1 MDIKGDW
8 KKRAVCGLMVL
19 AMALSLLPTSILAA
33 DTRSVTDN
41 AIKNGSFEQPVFD
54 DKPSPQWPANQV
66 PDWHTTASDHLI
78 EFGSKR
84 NGKNAP
90 QLTGNNKEIPDGK
103 QFAELN
109 ADEESTLYQYA
120 TTVGGNVYEW
130 GLSHRGRSGIDQ
142 MAVIIGPKQSQ
153 IDPATGERI
162 DVDPAKPSKDG
173 KDGRDQ
179 FMRMT
184 DWVSQHESN
193 LKVDIPPT
201 GCTQKITVYSKK
213 FAAKGEFQNDIG
225 DAFSA
230 SPSDVYTEK
239 WNVWII
245 GTNNNAWDNYGT
257 NSSAYAAG
265 KLSYSCRYA
274 VPDGQTETVFAFCS
288 YSAAGGNTCGN
299 LIDNIHFSLYQTITA
314 AATAGGSGYIIVPT
328 GDKGS
333 EYYEIGSSMSELVV
347 ANGSPITVKVVKPQD
362 SNVQFVGAYVTR
374 QTAKGLEQV
383 FIPVTDKE
391 EWGEEGDT
399 YTYEHRV
406 EEPADIVLVFIKSP
420 TVMYDANGGQEYVY
434 EPGATEPKN
443 TVSFAEDTGRT
454 KYTSHAAQAPAGCE
468 DTWQFQGWLLA
479 RSKTLLPAEHTVTY
493 DKATDTL
500 TFTDNGS
507 ERGSAEGGAT
517 LIAQWKWRQRFVT
530 ASRVK
535 DENGKVSADFREN
548 TDCGTV
554 EIVGNEG
561 ESVANNLAA
570 KDYFASAS
578 ERVTVTATAKA
589 GYEFIGWYQQVDG
602 EKYDLVSSEP
612 THSYNVSREG
622 VQTIYARFAP
632 THTVTYQWASV
643 DAGKCPQNTPDPP
656 SPGTVIDGG
665 TYYISK
671 DFIKDKTTIDGTVKK
686 DGRTV
691 PGKWI
696 FTGWHDGEEDGSSG
710 TGSDIVIQETELI
723 KVTGD
728 RTLTGF
734 WTFEPEAEHSL
745 SYQFA
750 DSGSWSPSGS
760 FAHTE
765 EHYRGESVTA
775 KAEPDRNQTTDGE
788 DVLATDNVTLYGDW
802 SFKGWQRSDTKD
814 KDIVAAGDG
823 FDMPGNDLTL
833 TGQWEF
839 TPYTYTVVYDTGD
852 GKPIRDPKYA
862 SYDYAALLGSSKSGL
877 NAPSTGIPFGASIEL
892 MGLPAGTEIQ
902 NDKYFAGW
910 SLVKPTSDNLDTI
923 QTQGPGDSVG
933 YRKLGITE
941 NGQEVKLYAVYKNKD
956 VATVDFAVNDSNWG
970 DVNPKSGSFTVQ
982 NGKVDNKTV
991 SSEATPREGYHFVG
1005 WYEKSDD
1012 GKLEPVN
1019 GSAINGTTLTVTA
1032 AMMQAKLKPLAES
1045 RGENRTPVLEVRYIA
1060 VFARDSF
1067 TVKFDGNGDDK
1078 EATMKPQTFPAP
1090 DSEEQLTTLRKNE
1103 FKRPGYVFTGW
1114 AEYPTREVGQEERIY
1129 ADEAPFAE
1137 VTIYQGNKIVDGGTI
1152 TLYAQWK
1159 KLPDVT
1165 ILYTPDPT
1173 SLGTVKLNGAAA
1185 EENDTITVQEGTV
1198 YESLN
1203 PETGVAQGATAVP
1216 GEGSVFVGW
1225 YDAQDTERSH
1235 PLTVSST
1242 TYTPKKD
1249 SSGRYQEGSYVA
1261 LFRLKQYVLR
1271 YDANATDAVG
1281 TMKDQTFPHGE
1292 AYPLKECAFSREGYR
1307 FVGWATEST
1316 GKVKYE
1322 DQESIKLEEK
1332 FPNLKDDNDEVTLY
1346 AVWEEQSVTLS
1357 YEPNDAEL
1365 GSVSSALET
1374 VVAVTGTAKGS
1385 TAQPKSGAKFD
1396 GWYSAD
1402 GTLLSKELTF
1412 VPTKGAGTVWQG
1424 TTYYAHFSAK
1434 RSPSTPSTPAK
1445 PDETKPTL
1453 APIPEMLNGEDHY
1466 AYLLGYEDGTVRPNG
1481 SISRAEVATV
1491 LFRLLKDDV
1500 RMQNLTKDNA
1510 YSDVPDTA
1518 WYAAAV
1524 STLSKMGVISG
1535 YPDGT
1540 FRPNAPITR
1549 AEFAAMIAR
1558 FDETAKSADTPFTDI
1573 SGHWAENAIGKAY
1586 GNGWVEGS
1594 SKTVFCPESNLTRAE
1609 TATLLNRVL
1618 HRLPEKE
1625 SDLLANQI
1633 VWPDNPE
1640 TFWGYLAIQEAT
1652 NSHEYERKADGV
1664 HETQTAKR
1672 ENRDWSKEF
1681 EQ

>member
-33 DTRSVTDN
+33 DTRSVTEN
-41 AIKNGSFEQPVFD
+41 AIKNGSFEEPAFH
-54 DKPSPQWPANQV
+54 DKNSPQWPANNV
-66 PDWHTTASDHLI
+66 PDWDTTASDQLI
-78 EFGSKR
+78 EFGSRR
-84 NGKNAP
+84 NGKDAP
-90 QLTGNNKEIPDGK
+90 QLTGVDKTIPDGS

-120 TTVGGNVYEW
+120 ETVGGNVYEW
-130 GLSHRGRSGIDQ
+130 GLSHRGREGVDH
-142 MAVIIGPKQSQ
+142 MALIIGPKQNF
-153 IDPATGERI
+153 
-162 DVDPAKPSKDG
+162 DPAKPSE
-173 KDGRDQ
+173 DGRDQ

-184 DWVSQHESN
+184 DWVSQHASGMA
-193 LKVDIPPT
+193 DM

-213 FAAKGEFQNDIG
+213 FAKNGRFENDIG

-245 GTNNNAWDNYGT
+245 GTSNTAWGNYGT
-257 NSSAYAAG
+257 KSSAYAAG
-265 KLSYSCRYA
+265 NLAYSCRYA
-274 VPDGQTETVFAFCS
+274 VPDGQTKTVFAFCS
-288 YSAAGGNTCGN
+288 YSAATSDKTLGN

-314 AATAGGSGYIIVPT
+314 AATAGGSGFIGVPT
-328 GDKGS
+328 GNVS
-333 EYYEIGSSMSELVV
+333 EYYPIGSSMSELVV
-347 ANGSPITVKVVKPQD
+347 ANGSTIKVKAVKPQD

-406 EEPADIVLVFIKSP
+406 EEPADIVLVFVKKPMVI
-420 TVMYDANGGQEYVY
+420 YEANGGEYTH
-434 EPGATEPKN
+434 GDNGTNA
-443 TVSFAEDTGRT
+443 VSFAQQAGSDGTLTPRDP
-454 KYTSHAAQAPAGCE
+454 YTAQAATTTKDGWRF
-468 DTWQFQGWLLA
+468 DGWLLPQ
-479 RSKTLLPAEHTVTY
+479 KHKVLPADHTVSY
-493 DKATDTL
+493 DTEGD
-500 TFTDNGS
+500 TFTFTADGGINETLQS
-507 ERGSAEGGAT
+507 GAT

-535 DENGKVSADFREN
+535 ENGTVSADFREN

-561 ESVANNLAA
+561 ESVADNPAA

-578 ERVTVTATAKA
+578 ERVTVTAAANA

-602 EKYDLVSSEP
+602 NKYELVSSKP

-643 DAGKCPQNTPDPP
+643 DAGKCPPNTPKLP

-671 DFIKDKTTIDGTVKK
+671 DFIKDKTTIDGTVTK

-691 PGKWI
+691 PGKWV
-696 FTGWHDGEEDGSSG
+696 FTGWHDGKEDGSSG
-710 TGSDIVIQETELI
+710 NDVDIVIRETELI

-734 WTFEPEAEHSL
+734 WTFIPEKEHTL
-745 SYQFA
+745 TYQFA
-750 DSGSWSPSGS
+750 DNTRWSPSGS
-760 FAHTE
+760 FELTE
-765 EHYRGESVTA
+765 NYYRGESVTA
-775 KAEPDRNQTTDGE
+775 QAEPDRNQTTDEEGNPI
-788 DVLATDNVTLYGDW
+788 DVLVTGNVMLYGDW
-802 SFKGWQRSDTKD
+802 SFNGWKRSDNDST
-814 KDIVAAGDG
+814 IAAGRG
-823 FDMPGNDLTL
+823 FNMPGKDLTL

-852 GKPIRDPKYA
+852 GMPISDPKYA

-877 NAPSTGIPFGASIEL
+877 NAPTGIPFGASIKLMEL
-892 MGLPAGTEIQ
+892 PDGTEIPD
-902 NDKYFAGW
+902 DKYFAGW
-910 SLVKPTSDNLDTI
+910 SLVKPENNLSTI
-923 QTQGPGDSVG
+923 ETQAPGDSVG

-970 DVNPKSGSFTVQ
+970 DVDPKSGSFTVQ
-982 NGKVDNKTV
+982 NGIVDNKTV
-991 SSEATPREGYHFVG
+991 FSEATPREGYHFVG
-1005 WYEKSDD
+1005 WYEKKSDGGLTEVKD
-1012 GKLEPVN
+1012 EN
-1019 GSAINGTTLTVTA
+1019 GNWITDAKLTVTSD
-1032 AMMQAKLKPLAES
+1032 MMQEKLNSLTEKL
-1045 RGENRTPVLEVRYIA
+1045 VVHYVA

-1067 TVKFDGNGDDK
+1067 TVEFDPNVALDAEGKSDVTGEMPPQKFHDPKSKNQP
-1078 EATMKPQTFPAP
+1078 TM
-1090 DSEEQLTTLRKNE
+1090 LRKNA
-1103 FKRPGYVFTGW
+1103 FTRPGYEFTGW
-1114 AEYPTREVGQEERIY
+1114 AEYPNRGKGRFY
-1129 ADEAPFAE
+1129 ADEASFAE

-1152 TLYAQWK
+1152 TLYAQWER
-1159 KLPDVT
+1159 LADVT
-1165 ILYTPDPT
+1165 IFYTPEPT
-1173 SLGTVKLNGAAA
+1173 SLGTVKLNPTESNELDPQDGM
-1185 EENDTITVQEGTV
+1185 VS
-1198 YESLN
+1198 ESLN
-1203 PETGVAQGATAVP
+1203 PETGEVQGATAVP

-1235 PLTVSST
+1235 PLTGGST
-1242 TYTPKKD
+1242 TYTPEKD
-1249 SSGRYQEGSYVA
+1249 LSGRYRDGSYVA
-1261 LFRLKQYVLR
+1261 LFRLKQYVLH
-1271 YDANATDAVG
+1271 YDANAADAAG
-1281 TMKDQTFPHGE
+1281 TMEDQTFPHGQ

-1307 FVGWATEST
+1307 FVGWATEQK
-1316 GKVKYE
+1316 GKVEYE
-1322 DQESIKLEEK
+1322 DQTNIKLDKE
-1332 FPNLKDDNDEVTLY
+1332 FPNLTNDNDVVTLY
-1346 AVWEEQSVTLS
+1346 AVWEEQSVTIG

-1365 GSVSSALET
+1365 GSVSSASET
-1374 VVAVTGTAKGS
+1374 VDAVTGTAKGS
-1385 TAQPKSGAKFD
+1385 TAQAKRGARFD

-1412 VPTKGAGTVWQG
+1412 VPTKKDGAVWQG

-1664 HETQTAKR
+1664 HETQTVKR

>member
-33 DTRSVTDN
+33 DTRSVTEN
-41 AIKNGSFEQPVFD
+41 AIKNGSFEEPAFH
-54 DKPSPQWPANQV
+54 DKNSPQWPAKEV
-66 PDWHTTASDHLI
+66 PDWDTTASDRKI
-78 EFGSKR
+78 EFGSRR
-84 NGKNAP
+84 NGKDAP
-90 QLTGNNKEIPDGK
+90 QLMGDQTIPDGS

-120 TTVGGNVYEW
+120 ETVGGNVYEW
-130 GLSHRGRSGIDQ
+130 GLSHRGREGDDH
-142 MAVIIGPKQSQ
+142 MALIIGPKQ
-153 IDPATGERI
+153 DE
-162 DVDPAKPSKDG
+162 KPDKPNKAG
-173 KDGRDQ
+173 KDQ

-184 DWVSQHESN
+184 DWVKSHAEKLGVN
-193 LKVDIPPT
+193 IPVT

-213 FAAKGEFQNDIG
+213 FAANGGFQNDIG

-245 GTNNNAWDNYGT
+245 GTSNTAWGNYGT
-257 NSSAYAAG
+257 KSSAYAAG
-265 KLSYSCRYA
+265 KLAYSCRYA
-274 VPDGQTETVFAFCS
+274 VPDGQTKTVFAFCS
-288 YSAAGGNTCGN
+288 YSAATSNKTLGN

-314 AATAGGSGYIIVPT
+314 AATAGGSGFIGVPT
-328 GDKGS
+328 GGKNV
-333 EYYEIGSSMSELVV
+333 YYEIRGSMSELVV
-347 ANGSPITVKVVKPQD
+347 ANGSPITVKAVEPESD
-362 SNVQFVGAYVTR
+362 DVQFVGAYVTR
-374 QTAKGLEQV
+374 QTQNGLKKE
-383 FIPVTDKE
+383 FIPATSPSWDKV
-391 EWGEEGDT
+391 DRT
-399 YTYEHRV
+399 YTYEHPV
-406 EEPADIVLVFIKSP
+406 EEPADIVLVFVKKPMVI
-420 TVMYDANGGQEYVY
+420 YEANGGKQYTH
-434 EPGATEPKN
+434 GDNGTNA
-443 TVSFAEDTGRT
+443 VSFAPQVSGDGSTTARGPYDSKEATPVKDGWRF
-454 KYTSHAAQAPAGCE
+454 
-468 DTWQFQGWLLA
+468 DGWLLPQ
-479 RSKTLLPAEHTVTY
+479 KNKVLPAVHTVSY
-493 DKATDTL
+493 DAESE
-500 TFTDNGS
+500 TFTFTANGETTELES
-507 ERGSAEGGAT
+507 VGAT

-535 DENGKVSADFREN
+535 NADGKVSDDFLVNE
-548 TDCGTV
+548 DCGTV

-561 ESVANNLAA
+561 ESVANNPAA

-602 EKYDLVSSEP
+602 KYDLVSSKP
-612 THSYNVSREG
+612 THSYTVISEG

-643 DAGKCPQNTPDPP
+643 AAGKCPQNTPDPP
-656 SPGTVIDGG
+656 RPGTVIDGG

-691 PGKWI
+691 PGKWV

-710 TGSDIVIQETELI
+710 NDVDIVIRVTELI
-723 KVTGD
+723 NVTGD

-765 EHYRGESVTA
+765 EHYRGESV
-775 KAEPDRNQTTDGE
+775 KAASEPARNQTMDGK
-788 DVLATDNVTLYGDW
+788 DVLVTDNVTLYGDW
-802 SFKGWQRSDTKD
+802 SFKGWQRSDNENT
-814 KDIVAAGDG
+814 ITAGND
-823 FDMPGNDLTL
+823 FDMPGNNLTL

-839 TPYTYTVVYDTGD
+839 TPYTYTVVYDTGNGEPVGD
-852 GKPIRDPKYA
+852 LKYA
-862 SYDYAALLGSSKSGL
+862 SYDYAALLGSSKPGL
-877 NAPSTGIPFGASIEL
+877 KAPSTGIPFGASIKL
-892 MGLPAGTEIQ
+892 MELPAGTEIP

-910 SLVKPTSDNLDTI
+910 SLVKPTNADLSDI
-923 QTQGPGDSVG
+923 ETQAPGDSVG
-933 YRKLGITE
+933 FRKLEVTE

-970 DVNPKSGSFTVQ
+970 DVNPKSGSFIVQ
-982 NGKVDNKTV
+982 NGKVDEGTV
-991 SSEATPREGYHFVG
+991 SSTAAPRDGYHFVG
-1005 WYEKSDD
+1005 WYEESDD

-1019 GSAINGTTLTVTA
+1019 GSAISGTTLTVTA

-1045 RGENRTPVLEVRYIA
+1045 RGENRTPVLVVRYVA
-1060 VFARDSF
+1060 VFEPNTF
-1067 TVKFDGNGDDK
+1067 TIHYEPNYPIIDAGAQSGEMVDQTFSAATTSRNLSPNQFQCKGYTFDGWTTGKGDFYSDG
-1078 EATMKPQTFPAP
+1078 AAFTQTV
-1090 DSEEQLTTLRKNE
+1090 ENE
-1103 FKRPGYVFTGW
+1103 GKV
-1114 AEYPTREVGQEERIY
+1114 
-1129 ADEAPFAE
+1129 
-1137 VTIYQGNKIVDGGTI
+1137 
-1152 TLYAQWK
+1152 TLYAQWER
-1159 KLPDVT
+1159 LADVT
-1165 ILYTPDPT
+1165 IFYTPEPT
-1173 SLGTVKLNGAAA
+1173 SLGTVELNGTAAK
-1185 EENDTITVQEGTV
+1185 ENDTITVQEGTV

-1203 PETGVAQGATAVP
+1203 PETGTARGATAVP
-1216 GEGSVFVGW
+1216 GKGSVFVGW
-1225 YDAQDTERSH
+1225 YDAQGKH
-1235 PLTVSST
+1235 PLTDKT
-1242 TYTPKKD
+1242 TYTPEKG
-1249 SSGRYQEGSYVA
+1249 SSGRYQDGSYVA
-1261 LFRLKQYVLR
+1261 RFRLKQYVLH
-1271 YDANATDAVG
+1271 YDANGGTD
-1281 TMKDQTFPHGE
+1281 TMEDQTFPHGQ
-1292 AYPLKECAFSREGYR
+1292 AHPLEKCAFSREGYR
-1307 FVGWATEST
+1307 FVGWATESA
-1316 GKVKYE
+1316 GEVKYE
-1322 DQESIKLEEK
+1322 DQESIKLDEK
-1332 FPNLKDDNDEVTLY
+1332 FPNLTNDNDVVTLY
-1346 AVWEEQSVTLS
+1346 AVWEEQSVTIG

-1365 GSVSSALET
+1365 GT
-1374 VVAVTGTAKGS
+1374 VTVESEPVDAVTGTAHGS

-1402 GTLLSKELTF
+1402 GTLLSTELTF
-1412 VPTKGAGTVWQG
+1412 VPTRADGAVWQG
-1424 TTYYAHFSAK
+1424 TTYYARFSAK

-1510 YSDVPDTA
+1510 YSDVSDTA

>member
-8 KKRAVCGLMVL
+8 KKRAVSGLMVL
-19 AMALSLLPTSILAA
+19 VMALSLLPPSILAA

-41 AIKNGSFEQPVFD
+41 AIKNGSFEEPAFH
-54 DKPSPQWPANQV
+54 DKNSPQWPANNV

-78 EFGSKR
+78 EFGSSR
-84 NGKNAP
+84 NGNDAP
-90 QLTGNNKEIPDGK
+90 QLTGYDKTIPDGH

-130 GLSHRGRSGIDQ
+130 GLSHRGREGVDH
-142 MAVIIGPKQSQ
+142 MALIIGPKQSQ

-162 DVDPAKPSKDG
+162 DVDPAKPDKNG
-173 KDGRDQ
+173 KDQ

-184 DWVSQHESN
+184 DWVKSHAEKLGVN
-193 LKVDIPPT
+193 IPVT

-213 FAAKGEFQNDIG
+213 FAANGGFQNDIG

-245 GTNNNAWDNYGT
+245 GTSNTAWGNYGT
-257 NSSAYAAG
+257 KSPDYAAG
-265 KLSYSCRYA
+265 NLAYSCRYA
-274 VPDGQTETVFAFCS
+274 VPDGQTKTVFAFCS
-288 YSAAGGNTCGN
+288 YSSATSNKTLGN
-299 LIDNIHFSLYQTITA
+299 LIDNIHFDLFQTLSIRASGGGTGSMTVSADGKDSTTEVSGSETKKAVVADGSTITVR
-314 AATAGGSGYIIVPT
+314 ATVEP
-328 GDKGS
+328 
-333 EYYEIGSSMSELVV
+333 
-347 ANGSPITVKVVKPQD
+347 N
-362 SNVQFVGAYVTR
+362 SNTAFVGAYVTR
-374 QTAKGLEQV
+374 QTQTGLEKE
-383 FIPVTDKE
+383 FIPAASWSWNED
-391 EWGEEGDT
+391 DRT
-399 YTYEHRV
+399 YTYEHPV

-443 TVSFAEDTGRT
+443 TVSFAEDTGRI
-454 KYTSHAAQAPAGCE
+454 KYTSHAAQAPAGCK
-468 DTWQFQGWLLA
+468 DTWQFQGWLLV
-479 RSKTLLPAEHTVTY
+479 RNEKVLPAVHTVSY
-493 DKATDTL
+493 DTASE
-500 TFTDNGS
+500 TFTFTADDGTNETLHS
-507 ERGSAEGGAT
+507 GGAT
-517 LIAQWKWRQRFVT
+517 LIAQWKWRQRFIT

-535 DENGKVSADFREN
+535 DAGGKVSADFQEN
-548 TDCGTV
+548 TECGTV
-554 EIVGNEG
+554 KIVGNEG
-561 ESVANNLAA
+561 ESVANNPAA

-602 EKYDLVSSEP
+602 NKYELVSSKP
-612 THSYNVSREG
+612 THSYTVISEG

-632 THTVTYQWASV
+632 THTVTYRWTTEE
-643 DAGKCPQNTPDPP
+643 GKCPPEELLNKNGISLPET
-656 SPGTVIDGG
+656 GTVVDGG

-671 DFIKDKTTIDGTVKK
+671 DLEINKTIDGTGTI
-686 DGRTV
+686 DDRTV
-691 PGKWI
+691 PGKWV
-696 FTGWHDGEEDGSSG
+696 FTGWRSGESG
-710 TGSDIVIQETELI
+710 DSDIRETELI
-723 KVTGD
+723 KVKGD

-734 WTFEPEAEHSL
+734 WTFEPEAAHSL
-745 SYQFA
+745 TYQFA

-802 SFKGWQRSDTKD
+802 SFKGWQRSDNDST
-814 KDIVAAGDG
+814 IAAGRG
-823 FDMPGNDLTL
+823 FDMPGNNLTL

-852 GKPIRDPKYA
+852 GMPISDPKYA
-862 SYDYAALLGSSKSGL
+862 SYDYAALLGSSKPGL
-877 NAPSTGIPFGASIEL
+877 KAPSTGIPFGASIKL
-892 MGLPAGTEIQ
+892 MELPAGTEIP

-910 SLVKPTSDNLDTI
+910 SLVKPTNADLSDI
-923 QTQGPGDSVG
+923 ETQAPGDSVG
-933 YRKLGITE
+933 FRKLEVTE

-970 DVNPKSGSFTVQ
+970 DVNPKSGSFMVQ
-982 NGKVDNKTV
+982 NGKVDEGTV
-991 SSEATPREGYHFVG
+991 SSTAAPRDGYHFVG
-1005 WYEKSDD
+1005 WYEESDD

-1019 GSAINGTTLTVTA
+1019 GSAISGTTLTVTA

-1045 RGENRTPVLEVRYIA
+1045 RGENRTPVLVVRYVA
-1060 VFARDSF
+1060 VFARNSF
-1067 TVKFDGNGDDK
+1067 TVEFDRNGDDVTG
-1078 EATMKPQTFPAP
+1078 EMPPQKFHDP
-1090 DSEEQLTTLRKNE
+1090 DSEDQPTTLRKNA
-1103 FKRPGYVFTGW
+1103 FTRPGYEFTSW
-1114 AEYPTREVGQEERIY
+1114 AESENGQGRIY
-1129 ADEAPFAE
+1129 ADEASFAE
-1137 VTIYQGNKIVDGGTI
+1137 VTIYRGNKIVDGGSI

-1165 ILYTPDPT
+1165 IFYTPEPT
-1173 SLGTVKLNGAAA
+1173 SLGTVELNGTAAK
-1185 EENDTITVQEGTV
+1185 ENDTITVQEGTV

-1203 PETGVAQGATAVP
+1203 PETGTARGATAVP
-1216 GEGSVFVGW
+1216 GKGSVFVGW
-1225 YDAQDTERSH
+1225 YDAQGKH
-1235 PLTVSST
+1235 PLTDKT
-1242 TYTPKKD
+1242 TYTPEKG
-1249 SSGRYQEGSYVA
+1249 SSGRYQDGSYVA
-1261 LFRLKQYVLR
+1261 RFRLKQYVLH
-1271 YDANATDAVG
+1271 YDANGGTD
-1281 TMKDQTFPHGE
+1281 TMEDQTFSHGD
-1292 AYPLKECAFSREGYR
+1292 AQALTECAFARDGYS
-1307 FVGWATEST
+1307 FVGWAKNAAAQQADYS
-1316 GKVKYE
+1316 
-1322 DQESIKLEEK
+1322 DQASLFFEK
-1332 FPNLKDDNDEVTLY
+1332 AFPEGTKEATLY
-1346 AVWEEQSVTLS
+1346 AVWKENTVTLS
-1357 YEPNDAEL
+1357 YVSADETL
-1365 GSVSSALET
+1365 GTVSLASEDILAASGEK
-1374 VVAVTGTAKGS
+1374 ARGS

-1402 GTLLSKELTF
+1402 GTLLSTELTF
-1412 VPTKGAGTVWQG
+1412 VPTRADGAVWQG
-1424 TTYYAHFSAK
+1424 TTYYARFSAK

-1510 YSDVPDTA
+1510 YSDVSDTA

-1633 VWPDNPE
+1633 AWPDNPE

>member
-8 KKRAVCGLMVL
+8 KKRAVSGLMVL
-19 AMALSLLPTSILAA
+19 VMALSLLPTSILAA

-41 AIKNGSFEQPVFD
+41 AIKNGSFEEPAFH
-54 DKPSPQWPANQV
+54 DKNSPQWPANNV
-66 PDWHTTASDHLI
+66 PDWDTTASDQLI
-78 EFGSKR
+78 EFGSRR
-84 NGKNAP
+84 NGKDAP
-90 QLTGNNKEIPDGK
+90 QLTGVDKTIPDGS

-130 GLSHRGRSGIDQ
+130 GLSHRGREGVDH
-142 MAVIIGPKQSQ
+142 MALIIGPKQNF
-153 IDPATGERI
+153 
-162 DVDPAKPSKDG
+162 DPAKPSE
-173 KDGRDQ
+173 DGRDQ

-184 DWVSQHESN
+184 DWVSQHASGMA
-193 LKVDIPPT
+193 DM

-213 FAAKGEFQNDIG
+213 FAKNGRFENDIG

-245 GTNNNAWDNYGT
+245 GTSNTAWGNYGT
-257 NSSAYAAG
+257 KSSAYAAG
-265 KLSYSCRYA
+265 NLAYSCRYA
-274 VPDGQTETVFAFCS
+274 VPDGQTKTVFAFCS
-288 YSAAGGNTCGN
+288 YSAATSDKTLGN

-314 AATAGGSGYIIVPT
+314 AATAGGSGFIGVPT
-328 GDKGS
+328 GNVS
-333 EYYEIGSSMSELVV
+333 EYYPIGSSMSELVV
-347 ANGSPITVKVVKPQD
+347 ANGSTIKVKAVKPKD

-391 EWGEEGDT
+391 WGEEGDT
-399 YTYEHRV
+399 YTYVHPV
-406 EEPADIVLVFIKSP
+406 KEPADIVLVFVKKPMVI
-420 TVMYDANGGQEYVY
+420 YEANGGDQYTH
-434 EPGATEPKN
+434 GDNGTNA
-443 TVSFAEDTGRT
+443 VSFAQQVRDDGSKTERLPYESQEATT
-454 KYTSHAAQAPAGCE
+454 KTKDGWRF
-468 DTWQFQGWLLA
+468 DGWLLA
-479 RSKTLLPAEHTVTY
+479 RKEKVLPAVHTVSY
-493 DKATDTL
+493 DTASE
-500 TFTDNGS
+500 TFTFTADDGTKETLES
-507 ERGSAEGGAT
+507 GGAT

-535 DENGKVSADFREN
+535 DKDGMVSADIQEN
-548 TDCGTV
+548 TACGSITV
-554 EIVGNEG
+554 TSDGAAVKTETTEAVTDYYSQANEKIT
-561 ESVANNLAA
+561 A
-570 KDYFASAS
+570 
-578 ERVTVTATAKA
+578 TATAKN
-589 GYEFIGWYQQVDG
+589 GYRFVGWYQQLDG
-602 EKYDLVSSEP
+602 DTYQFISNQETYTYTAKA
-612 THSYNVSREG
+612 EG
-622 VQTIYARFAP
+622 VQTVYARFAP

-643 DAGKCPQNTPDPP
+643 AAGKCPQNTPDPP

-671 DFIKDKTTIDGTVKK
+671 DFIKDKTTIDGTVTK

-691 PGKWI
+691 PGKWV

-710 TGSDIVIQETELI
+710 NDVDIVIRETELI

-750 DSGSWSPSGS
+750 DSTCWSPSGS

-802 SFKGWQRSDTKD
+802 SFKGWQRSDNDST
-814 KDIVAAGDG
+814 IAAGSE
-823 FDMPGNDLTL
+823 FDMPGNNLTL

-852 GKPIRDPKYA
+852 GIISDPKYA
-862 SYDYAALLGSSKSGL
+862 SYDYAALLGSSKPGL
-877 NAPSTGIPFGASIEL
+877 NDPSTGIPFGASIKL
-892 MGLPAGTEIQ
+892 MELPAGTEIPD
-902 NDKYFAGW
+902 DKYFAGW
-910 SLVKPTSDNLDTI
+910 SIVDPTNADLGTI
-923 QTQGPGDSVG
+923 ETQAPGDSIG
-933 YRKLGITE
+933 YRKLGITK
-941 NGQEVKLYAVYKNKD
+941 NGQEVTLYAVYKNKD
-956 VATVDFAVNDSNWG
+956 MATVDFAVNNSNWG
-970 DVNPKSGSFTVQ
+970 DVNPKSGSFTVR
-982 NGKVDNKTV
+982 GSAVDGKTV

-1005 WYEKSDD
+1005 WYEKDAQGRLS
-1012 GKLEPVN
+1012 LVN
-1019 GSAINGTTLTVTA
+1019 KDATLTVTSN
-1032 AMMQAKLKPLAES
+1032 MMQAKLDLLTRS
-1045 RGENRTPVLEVRYIA
+1045 REENRTPVLEVRYIA

-1067 TVKFDGNGDDK
+1067 TVKFEPNGALDAGGKSDVTG
-1078 EATMKPQTFPAP
+1078 EMPPQKFHDPN
-1090 DSEEQLTTLRKNE
+1090 SEDQPTTLRKNA
-1103 FKRPGYVFTGW
+1103 FTRPGYEFTGW
-1114 AEYPTREVGQEERIY
+1114 AESKTGEGRTYV
-1129 ADEAPFAE
+1129 DKAPFAE
-1137 VTIYQGNKIVDGGTI
+1137 VTKYRGVKIEDGGTI
-1152 TLYAQWK
+1152 ILYAQWE

-1165 ILYTPDPT
+1165 ISYTPIPT
-1173 SLGTVKLNGAAA
+1173 SLGTVELNLTESNELDPQDGM
-1185 EENDTITVQEGTV
+1185 VS
-1198 YESLN
+1198 ESLN
-1203 PETGVAQGATAVP
+1203 PETGTARGATAVP
-1216 GEGSVFVGW
+1216 GKGSVFVGW
-1225 YDAQDTERSH
+1225 YDAQGKH
-1235 PLTVSST
+1235 PLTDKT
-1242 TYTPKKD
+1242 TYTPEKG
-1249 SSGRYQEGSYVA
+1249 SSGRYQDGSYVA
-1261 LFRLKQYVLR
+1261 RFRLKQYVLH
-1271 YDANATDAVG
+1271 YDANGGTD
-1281 TMKDQTFPHGE
+1281 TMEDQTFPHGQ
-1292 AYPLKECAFSREGYR
+1292 AYPLEKCAFSREGYR

-1316 GKVKYE
+1316 DKVKYK
-1322 DQESIKLEEK
+1322 DQESIKLDEE
-1332 FPNLKDDNDEVTLY
+1332 FPNLTNDNDVVTLY
-1346 AVWEEQSVTLS
+1346 AVWEEQSVTIGYVS
-1357 YEPNDAEL
+1357 SDTEL
-1365 GSVSSALET
+1365 GT
-1374 VVAVTGTAKGS
+1374 VTVESEPVDAVTGTAHGS
-1385 TAQPKSGAKFD
+1385 TAQAKSGAKFD

-1402 GTLLSKELTF
+1402 GTQLSTELTF
-1412 VPTKGAGTVWQG
+1412 VPKKADGAVWQG
-1424 TTYYAHFSAK
+1424 TTYYARFSAQ
-1434 RSPSTPSTPAK
+1434 RRPSTPSTPAK

-1510 YSDVPDTA
+1510 YSDVSDTA

-1594 SKTVFCPESNLTRAE
+1594 SKTVFCPESNLIRAE

-1672 ENRDWSKEF
+1672 GNRDWSKEF

>member
-1 MDIKGDW
+1 MG
-8 KKRAVCGLMVL
+8 
-19 AMALSLLPTSILAA
+19 
-33 DTRSVTDN
+33 VT
-41 AIKNGSFEQPVFD
+41 
-54 DKPSPQWPANQV
+54 
-66 PDWHTTASDHLI
+66 
-78 EFGSKR
+78 
-84 NGKNAP
+84 
-90 QLTGNNKEIPDGK
+90 
-103 QFAELN
+103 
-109 ADEESTLYQYA
+109 
-120 TTVGGNVYEW
+120 VY
-130 GLSHRGRSGIDQ
+130 G
-142 MAVIIGPKQSQ
+142 
-153 IDPATGERI
+153 
-162 DVDPAKPSKDG
+162 
-173 KDGRDQ
+173 
-179 FMRMT
+179 
-184 DWVSQHESN
+184 
-193 LKVDIPPT
+193 T

-213 FAAKGEFQNDIG
+213 FAKKGGFQNDIG

-245 GTNNNAWDNYGT
+245 GTSNTAWGNYGT
-257 NSSAYAAG
+257 KSSAYAAG
-265 KLSYSCRYA
+265 NLAYSCRYA
-274 VPDGQTETVFAFCS
+274 VPDGQAKTVFAFCS
-288 YSAAGGNTCGN
+288 YSATGGSTCGN
-299 LIDNIHFSLYQTITA
+299 LIDNIHFRLYQTITA
-314 AATAGGSGYIIVPT
+314 AATAGGSGYIGVST
-328 GDKGS
+328 GDEDESVLYK
-333 EYYEIGSSMSELVV
+333 IDDKMRELVV
-347 ANGSPITVKVVKPQD
+347 ADGSTITVQAVEPD
-362 SNVQFVGAYVTR
+362 NDVQFVGAYVTR
-374 QTAKGLEQV
+374 QTQNGLKKE
-383 FIPVTDKE
+383 FIPATSPSWDKV
-391 EWGEEGDT
+391 DRT
-399 YTYEHRV
+399 YTYEHPV
-406 EEPADIVLVFIKSP
+406 EEPADIVLVFVKKPMVI
-420 TVMYDANGGQEYVY
+420 YEANGGDQYTH
-434 EPGATEPKN
+434 GDNGTNA
-443 TVSFAEDTGRT
+443 VSFAQQVSDDGSKTERLPYESQEATT
-454 KYTSHAAQAPAGCE
+454 KTKDGWRF
-468 DTWQFQGWLLA
+468 DGWLLA
-479 RSKTLLPAEHTVTY
+479 RKEKVLPAVHTVSY
-493 DKATDTL
+493 DTASE
-500 TFTDNGS
+500 TFTFTADDGTKETLES
-507 ERGSAEGGAT
+507 GGAT

-535 DENGKVSADFREN
+535 DADGKVSADFQEN

-554 EIVGNEG
+554 DIVDHKG
-561 ESVANNLAA
+561 ELVESNQAA

-602 EKYDLVSSEP
+602 EKYDLVSSKP

-622 VQTIYARFAP
+622 VQTVYARFAP
-632 THTVTYQWASV
+632 THTVTYRWTTEE
-643 DAGKCPQNTPDPP
+643 GKCPPKEQLDANNISRPKD
-656 SPGTVIDGG
+656 GTVIDGG

-691 PGKWI
+691 PGKWV
-696 FTGWHDGEEDGSSG
+696 FTGWRDENN
-710 TGSDIVIQETELI
+710 DICETELI

-734 WTFEPEAEHSL
+734 WTFIPEKEHTL
-745 SYQFA
+745 TYQFA
-750 DSGSWSPSGS
+750 DSTCWSPSGN
-760 FAHTE
+760 FARTE

-775 KAEPDRNQTTDGE
+775 QAEPDRDQTTDGE

-802 SFKGWQRSDTKD
+802 SFKGWQRNDNDST
-814 KDIVAAGDG
+814 IAAGKG
-823 FDMPGNDLTL
+823 FDMPGKDLKL

-852 GKPIRDPKYA
+852 GIPISDPKYA
-862 SYDYAALLGSSKSGL
+862 SYDYAALLGSSKPGL
-877 NAPSTGIPFGASIEL
+877 NAPSTGIPFGASIKL
-892 MGLPAGTEIQ
+892 MELPAGTKIPD
-902 NDKYFAGW
+902 DKYFAGW
-910 SLVKPTSDNLDTI
+910 SLVEPTSDNLDTI
-923 QTQGPGDSVG
+923 QTQEPGDSVG
-933 YRKLGITE
+933 YRKLGITA
-941 NGQEVKLYAVYKNKD
+941 NKQVVTLYAVYKNKD

-970 DVNPKSGSFTVQ
+970 DVNPKSDSFMVQ
-982 NGKVDNKTV
+982 NGKVDEGTV
-991 SSEATPREGYHFVG
+991 SSTAAPRDGYHFVG
-1005 WYEKSDD
+1005 WYEESDD

-1019 GSAINGTTLTVTA
+1019 GSAINGTTLTVTT
-1032 AMMQAKLKPLAES
+1032 AMMQAKLPLTGS
-1045 RGENRTPVLEVRYIA
+1045 REENGTPVLVVRYVA

-1067 TVKFDGNGDDK
+1067 TVEFDRNGDDVTG
-1078 EATMKPQTFPAP
+1078 EMPPQKFHDP
-1090 DSEEQLTTLRKNE
+1090 DSEDQPTKLRKNK

-1114 AEYPTREVGQEERIY
+1114 AELENGQGRSY
-1129 ADEAPFAE
+1129 DDEASFAE
-1137 VTIYQGNKIVDGGTI
+1137 VTFYRGEQINNGDTI
-1152 TLYAQWK
+1152 TLYAQWER
-1159 KLPDVT
+1159 LPDVT
-1165 ILYTPDPT
+1165 ILYTPEPT
-1173 SLGTVKLNGAAA
+1173 SLGTVKLNGTAAK
-1185 EENDTITVQEGTV
+1185 ENDTITVQEGTV
-1198 YESLN
+1198 YEQLN
-1203 PETGVAQGATAVP
+1203 PETGTARGATAVP

-1242 TYTPKKD
+1242 TYTPEKD
-1249 SSGRYQEGSYVA
+1249 SGRYQEGSYVA
-1261 LFRLKQYVLR
+1261 LFRLKQYVLH

-1307 FVGWATEST
+1307 FVGWATEQK
-1316 GKVKYE
+1316 GEVKYE
-1322 DQESIKLEEK
+1322 DQKNIKLDEK
-1332 FPNLKDDNDEVTLY
+1332 FPNLKDDNEGVTLY

-1374 VVAVTGTAKGS
+1374 VAAVKGTAKGS
-1385 TAQPKSGAKFD
+1385 TAQPKSGARFD

-1412 VPTKGAGTVWQG
+1412 VPTKGDGAVWQG
-1424 TTYYAHFSAK
+1424 TTYYAYFSAK

-1594 SKTVFCPESNLTRAE
+1594 SKTVFSPESNLTRAE

-1633 VWPDNPE
+1633 AWPDNPE

>member
-8 KKRAVCGLMVL
+8 KKRAVSGLMVL

-41 AIKNGSFEQPVFD
+41 AIKNGSFEEPAFH
-54 DKPSPQWPANQV
+54 DKSSPQWDANNV
-66 PDWHTTASDHLI
+66 PDWSTTASDQLI
-78 EFGSKR
+78 EFGSTRK
-84 NGKNAP
+84 NGTVPHIVGEPNL
-90 QLTGNNKEIPDGK
+90 QDSGC

-109 ADEESTLYQYA
+109 AKEESTLYQYA
-120 TTVGGNVYEW
+120 ETVGGNVYEW
-130 GLSHRGRSGIDQ
+130 GLSHRGREGDDH
-142 MAVIIGPKQSQ
+142 MALIIGPKQ
-153 IDPATGERI
+153 DE
-162 DVDPAKPSKDG
+162 KPDKPNKAG
-173 KDGRDQ
+173 KDQ

-184 DWVSQHESN
+184 DWVKSHAEKLGVN
-193 LKVDIPPT
+193 IPVT

-213 FAAKGEFQNDIG
+213 FAANGGFQNDIG

-245 GTNNNAWDNYGT
+245 GTSNTAWGNYGT
-257 NSSAYAAG
+257 KSSAYAEG
-265 KLSYSCRYA
+265 KLAYSCRYA
-274 VPDGQTETVFAFCS
+274 VPDGQTKTVFAFCS
-288 YSAAGGNTCGN
+288 YSATGGSTCGN

-314 AATAGGSGYIIVPT
+314 AATAGGSGFIIVPT
-328 GDKGS
+328 GDVS
-333 EYYEIGSSMSELVV
+333 EYYPIGSSMRELVV
-347 ANGSPITVKVVKPQD
+347 ANGSPITGKVVKPESD
-362 SNVQFVGAYVTR
+362 DVQFVGAYVTR
-374 QTAKGLEQV
+374 QTQHGLKKE
-383 FIPVTDKE
+383 FIPAASSSWTKD
-391 EWGEEGDT
+391 GST
-399 YTYEHRV
+399 YTYVHPV

-434 EPGATEPKN
+434 EPNATEPKN

-454 KYTSHAAQAPAGCE
+454 KYTSHAAQAPVGCK

-479 RSKTLLPAEHTVTY
+479 RSETLLPAEHTVTY

-535 DENGKVSADFREN
+535 NADGKVSADFQEN
-548 TDCGTV
+548 TGCGTV
-554 EIVGNEG
+554 EIVGSRG
-561 ESVANNLAA
+561 EPVADNQAA
-570 KDYFASAS
+570 KDYFASAT
-578 ERVTVTATAKA
+578 ERVTVTATANA

-602 EKYDLVSSEP
+602 NKYELVSSKP

-632 THTVTYQWASV
+632 THTVTYRWTTEE
-643 DAGKCPQNTPDPP
+643 GKCPPEELLNKNGISLPET
-656 SPGTVIDGG
+656 GTVVDGG

-671 DFIKDKTTIDGTVKK
+671 DLEINKTIDGTGTI
-686 DGRTV
+686 DDRTV
-691 PGKWI
+691 PGKWV
-696 FTGWHDGEEDGSSG
+696 FTGWRSGESG
-710 TGSDIVIQETELI
+710 DSDIRETELI
-723 KVTGD
+723 KVKGD

-760 FAHTE
+760 FAQTE

-775 KAEPDRNQTTDGE
+775 QAEPARNQTTDEKGNPI
-788 DVLATDNVTLYGDW
+788 DVLATGNVTLYGDW
-802 SFKGWQRSDTKD
+802 SFNGWKRSDNDST
-814 KDIVAAGDG
+814 IAAGRG
-823 FDMPGNDLTL
+823 FNMPGKDLTL

-839 TPYTYTVVYDTGD
+839 TPYTYTVVYDLGNEKTVA
-852 GKPIRDPKYA
+852 DPNNENYNYSK
-862 SYDYAALLGSSKSGL
+862 LLDSDKSGL

-892 MGLPAGTEIQ
+892 MELPAGTEIPD
-902 NDKYFAGW
+902 DKYFAGW
-910 SLVKPTSDNLDTI
+910 SIVDPTNADLSTI
-923 QTQGPGDSVG
+923 ETQDPGDPVG
-933 YRKLGITE
+933 YRKLGITADK
-941 NGQEVKLYAVYKNKD
+941 QVVTLYAVYKDKD

-970 DVNPKSGSFTVQ
+970 DVNTKSGSFTVQ
-982 NGKVDNKTV
+982 GNEVEENTV
-991 SSEATPREGYHFVG
+991 SSTATPREGYHFVG
-1005 WYEKSDD
+1005 WYEKDAQGRLS
-1012 GKLEPVN
+1012 LVN
-1019 GSAINGTTLTVTA
+1019 KDATLTVTSD
-1032 AMMQAKLKPLAES
+1032 MMQEKLNSLTEKL
-1045 RGENRTPVLEVRYIA
+1045 VVHYVA

-1067 TVKFDGNGDDK
+1067 TVEFDRNGDDVTG
-1078 EATMKPQTFPAP
+1078 EMPPQKFHDP
-1090 DSEEQLTTLRKNE
+1090 DSEDQPTMLRKNA
-1103 FKRPGYVFTGW
+1103 FTRPGYEFTSW
-1114 AEYPTREVGQEERIY
+1114 AEYPTRENGQGRTY
-1129 ADEAPFAE
+1129 ADKAPFAE
-1137 VTIYQGNKIVDGGTI
+1137 VTKYRGVKIVDGDSI
-1152 TLYAQWK
+1152 TLYAQWE

-1165 ILYTPDPT
+1165 IFYTPEPT
-1173 SLGTVKLNGAAA
+1173 SLGTVELNPTESNELDPQDGM
-1185 EENDTITVQEGTV
+1185 VS
-1198 YESLN
+1198 ESLN
-1203 PETGVAQGATAVP
+1203 PETGTARGATAVP

-1225 YDAQDTERSH
+1225 YDAQDTERENS
-1235 PLTVSST
+1235 LTDGK
-1242 TYTPKKD
+1242 TYTPEKD
-1249 SSGRYQEGSYVA
+1249 LSGRYRDGSYVA

-1271 YDANATDAVG
+1271 YDANGGTG
-1281 TMKDQTFPHGE
+1281 TMEDQTFPHGQ
-1292 AYPLKECAFSREGYR
+1292 AHPLEKCAFSREGYS
-1307 FVGWATEST
+1307 FVGWATEQK
-1316 GKVKYE
+1316 GKVEYE
-1322 DQESIKLEEK
+1322 DQTNIKLDEE
-1332 FPNLKDDNDEVTLY
+1332 FPNLKDDNEGVTLY

-1365 GSVSSALET
+1365 GSVSSASET
-1374 VVAVTGTAKGS
+1374 VAAVKGTAKGS
-1385 TAQPKSGAKFD
+1385 TAQAKSGAKFD

-1402 GTLLSKELTF
+1402 GTLLSTDLKF
-1412 VPTKGAGTVWQG
+1412 VPTKEAGTVWQG

-1510 YSDVPDTA
+1510 YSDVSDTA

-1664 HETQTAKR
+1664 HETQTVKR

>member
-8 KKRAVCGLMVL
+8 KKRAVSGLMVL
-19 AMALSLLPTSILAA
+19 VMALSLLPTSILAA

-41 AIKNGSFEQPVFD
+41 AIKNGSFEEPAFD
-54 DKPSPQWPANQV
+54 IKDSPQWPAKEV
-66 PDWHTTASDHLI
+66 PGWDTTASDKLI
-78 EFGSKR
+78 EFGSTRK
-84 NGKNAP
+84 NGTVPHIVGEPNL
-90 QLTGNNKEIPDGK
+90 QDSGC

-109 ADEESTLYQYA
+109 AKEESTLYQYA
-120 TTVGGNVYEW
+120 ETVGGNVYEW
-130 GLSHRGRSGIDQ
+130 GLSHRGRDGVDQ
-142 MAVIIGPKQSQ
+142 MALIIGPKQ
-153 IDPATGERI
+153 DE
-162 DVDPAKPSKDG
+162 KPDKPNKAG
-173 KDGRDQ
+173 KDQ

-184 DWVSQHESN
+184 DWVKSHAEKLGVN
-193 LKVDIPPT
+193 IPVT

-213 FAAKGEFQNDIG
+213 FAKNGGFENDFG

-230 SPSDVYTEK
+230 SPSNVYTEK

-245 GTNNNAWDNYGT
+245 GTSNKAWGNYGT
-257 NSSAYAAG
+257 KSPNYAAG
-265 KLSYSCRYA
+265 NLAYSCRYA
-274 VPDGQTETVFAFCS
+274 VPDGQTKTVFAFCS
-288 YSAAGGNTCGN
+288 YSAAGGKTCGN

-314 AATAGGSGYIIVPT
+314 AATAGGSGFIGVPT

-347 ANGSPITVKVVKPQD
+347 ANGSTIKVKAVEPENGD
-362 SNVQFVGAYVTR
+362 VQFVGAYVTR
-374 QTAKGLEQV
+374 QTQNGLKKE
-383 FIPVTDKE
+383 FIPATSPSWDKV
-391 EWGEEGDT
+391 DRT
-399 YTYEHRV
+399 YTYVHPV
-406 EEPADIVLVFIKSP
+406 EEPADIVLVFVKQPMVI
-420 TVMYDANGGQEYVY
+420 YEANGGDQYTH
-434 EPGATEPKN
+434 GDNGTNA
-443 TVSFAEDTGRT
+443 VSFAQQVSGDGSKTERPPYESQEATT
-454 KYTSHAAQAPAGCE
+454 KTKDGWRF
-468 DTWQFQGWLLA
+468 DGWLLA
-479 RSKTLLPAEHTVTY
+479 RKEKVLPAVHTVSY
-493 DKATDTL
+493 DTASE
-500 TFTDNGS
+500 TFTFTADDGTKETLES
-507 ERGSAEGGAT
+507 GGAT

-530 ASRVK
+530 ASCVK
-535 DENGKVSADFREN
+535 ENGTVSADIREN
-548 TDCGTV
+548 TACGSITV
-554 EIVGNEG
+554 TSDGSPVTTETTEAVTDYYSQANEKIT
-561 ESVANNLAA
+561 A
-570 KDYFASAS
+570 
-578 ERVTVTATAKA
+578 TATAKE
-589 GYEFIGWYQQVDG
+589 GYLFVGWYQQLDG
-602 EKYDLVSSEP
+602 DTYQFVSNQA
-612 THSYNVSREG
+612 TYTYTAKAEG

-643 DAGKCPQNTPDPP
+643 DAGKCPPNKPKLPR
-656 SPGTVIDGG
+656 PGTVIDGG

-671 DFIKDKTTIDGTVKK
+671 DFIKDKTTIDGTVTK

-691 PGKWI
+691 PGKWV
-696 FTGWHDGEEDGSSG
+696 FTGWHDGKEDGSSG
-710 TGSDIVIQETELI
+710 NDVDIVIRETELI

-734 WTFEPEAEHSL
+734 WTFIPEKEHTL
-745 SYQFA
+745 TYQFA
-750 DSGSWSPSGS
+750 DNNRWSPSGS

-823 FDMPGNDLTL
+823 FDMPGKDLTL

-852 GKPIRDPKYA
+852 EKPIRDPKYA
-862 SYDYAALLGSSKSGL
+862 SYDYAALLGSSKPGL
-877 NAPSTGIPFGASIEL
+877 KAPSTGIPFGASIEL
-892 MGLPAGTEIQ
+892 MELPAGTEIPD
-902 NDKYFAGW
+902 DKYFAGW
-910 SLVKPTSDNLDTI
+910 SLVKPENNLSTI
-923 QTQGPGDSVG
+923 ETQAPGDSVDF
-933 YRKLGITE
+933 RKLKVTE

-956 VATVDFAVNDSNWG
+956 VATVDFAVNNSNWG
-970 DVNPKSGSFTVQ
+970 DVNPKSGSFTVR
-982 NGKVDNKTV
+982 GSAVDEKTV
-991 SSEATPREGYHFVG
+991 SSTATPREGYHFVG

-1012 GKLEPVN
+1012 ETTLVDRN
-1019 GSAINGTTLTVTA
+1019 ATLTVTA
-1032 AMMQAKLKPLAES
+1032 AMMQAKLNPLAES
-1045 RGENRTPVLEVRYIA
+1045 RGENRTPVLVVRYIA

-1067 TVKFDGNGDDK
+1067 TVKFDGNGDDVTG
-1078 EATMKPQTFPAP
+1078 EMPPQTFPAP

-1114 AEYPTREVGQEERIY
+1114 AEYPTREVGQKERIY
-1129 ADEAPFAE
+1129 DDEASFAE
-1137 VTIYQGNKIVDGGTI
+1137 VTIYRGNKIVDGGSI

-1159 KLPDVT
+1159 KLSDV
-1165 ILYTPDPT
+1165 IISYTPEPT
-1173 SLGTVKLNGAAA
+1173 SLGTVELNPTESNELDPQDGM
-1185 EENDTITVQEGTV
+1185 VS
-1198 YESLN
+1198 ESLN
-1203 PETGVAQGATAVP
+1203 PETGTARGATAVP

-1225 YDAQDTERSH
+1225 YDEQGKHLQTDG
-1235 PLTVSST
+1235 T
-1242 TYTPKKD
+1242 TYTPEKD
-1249 SSGRYQEGSYVA
+1249 SSGRYRNGSYVA
-1261 LFRLKQYVLR
+1261 RFRLKQYVLH
-1271 YDANATDAVG
+1271 YDANGGTD
-1281 TMKDQTFPHGE
+1281 TMEDQTFPHGQ
-1292 AYPLKECAFSREGYR
+1292 AHPLEKCAFSREGYR
-1307 FVGWATEST
+1307 FVGWATEPT
-1316 GKVKYE
+1316 DKVKYE
-1322 DQESIKLEEK
+1322 DQESIKLDEK
-1332 FPNLKDDNDEVTLY
+1332 FQNLKNDNDVVTLY
-1346 AVWEEQSVTLS
+1346 AVWEEQSVTIGYVS
-1357 YEPNDAEL
+1357 SDTEL
-1365 GSVSSALET
+1365 GT
-1374 VVAVTGTAKGS
+1374 VTVESEPVDAVTGTAHGS
-1385 TAQPKSGAKFD
+1385 TAQAKSGARFD

-1402 GTLLSKELTF
+1402 GTLLSTDLAF
-1412 VPTKGAGTVWQG
+1412 VPKKADGAVWQG
-1424 TTYYAHFSAK
+1424 TTYYARFSAQ
-1434 RSPSTPSTPAK
+1434 RRPSTPSTPAK

-1481 SISRAEVATV
+1481 SISRAEMATV

-1510 YSDVPDTA
+1510 YSDVSDTA

-1652 NSHEYERKADGV
+1652 DSHEYERKADGV
-1664 HETQTAKR
+1664 HETQSAKR

>member
-8 KKRAVCGLMVL
+8 KKRAVSGLMVL
-19 AMALSLLPTSILAA
+19 VMALSLLPTSILAA

-41 AIKNGSFEQPVFD
+41 AIKNGSFEEPAFH
-54 DKPSPQWPANQV
+54 DKNSPQWPANNV
-66 PDWHTTASDHLI
+66 PDWDTTASDKLI
-78 EFGSKR
+78 EFGSRR

-90 QLTGNNKEIPDGK
+90 QLTGVDKTIPDGS

-120 TTVGGNVYEW
+120 ETVGGNVYEW
-130 GLSHRGRSGIDQ
+130 GLSHRGRDGVDQ
-142 MAVIIGPKQSQ
+142 MAVIIGPKQDD
-153 IDPATGERI
+153 DP
-162 DVDPAKPSKDG
+162 DKPSADG
-173 KDGRDQ
+173 KDQ

-184 DWVSQHESN
+184 DWVRQHASEMGVTVYN
-193 LKVDIPPT
+193 NT

-213 FAAKGEFQNDIG
+213 FAKKGGFQNDIG

-245 GTNNNAWDNYGT
+245 GTNNNAWGNYGT
-257 NSSAYAAG
+257 KSSDYAEGNLA
-265 KLSYSCRYA
+265 YSCRYA
-274 VPDGQTETVFAFCS
+274 VPDGQSKTVFAFCS
-288 YSAAGGNTCGN
+288 YSAAGGSTCGN

-314 AATAGGSGYIIVPT
+314 AATAGGSGYIGVPT
-328 GDKGS
+328 GNESVLYKIDDK
-333 EYYEIGSSMSELVV
+333 MRELVV
-347 ANGSPITVKVVKPQD
+347 ANGSTIKVKAVKPKD

-383 FIPVTDKE
+383 FIPVADE
-391 EWGEEGDT
+391 GWREEGDT

-406 EEPADIVLVFIKSP
+406 EEPADIVLVFVKKPMVIYEAKGGDR
-420 TVMYDANGGQEYVY
+420 YIYGDNGTN
-434 EPGATEPKN
+434 A
-443 TVSFAEDTGRT
+443 VSFAPQVSGDGSTTARGPYES
-454 KYTSHAAQAPAGCE
+454 KAATTAKDGWKF
-468 DTWQFQGWLLA
+468 DGWLLP
-479 RSKTLLPAEHTVTY
+479 RKNKVLPAVHTVSY
-493 DKATDTL
+493 DAERE
-500 TFTDNGS
+500 TFTFAANGETTELES
-507 ERGSAEGGAT
+507 GGAT

-535 DENGKVSADFREN
+535 DKDGMVSADIQEN
-548 TDCGTV
+548 TACGSITV
-554 EIVGNEG
+554 TSDGAAVKTETTEAVTDYYSQANEKIT
-561 ESVANNLAA
+561 A
-570 KDYFASAS
+570 
-578 ERVTVTATAKA
+578 TATAKN
-589 GYEFIGWYQQVDG
+589 GYRFVGWYQQLDG
-602 EKYDLVSSEP
+602 DTYQFVSNQA
-612 THSYNVSREG
+612 TYTYTAKAEG

-643 DAGKCPQNTPDPP
+643 AAGKCPPEEQLNANKISHPKD
-656 SPGTVIDGG
+656 GTVIDGG

-671 DFIKDKTTIDGTVKK
+671 DLKIGKTIDGTVKK

-691 PGKWI
+691 PGKWV
-696 FTGWHDGEEDGSSG
+696 FTGWHDGKEDGSSG
-710 TGSDIVIQETELI
+710 NDVDIVIRETELI

-734 WTFEPEAEHSL
+734 WTFIPEKEHTL
-745 SYQFA
+745 TYQFA
-750 DSGSWSPSGS
+750 DNNRWSPSGS
-760 FAHTE
+760 FAQTE
-765 EHYRGESVTA
+765 NHYRGESVTA
-775 KAEPDRNQTTDGE
+775 QAEPARNQTTDEEGNPI
-788 DVLATDNVTLYGDW
+788 DVLVTGKVTLYGAW
-802 SFKGWQRSDTKD
+802 SFKGWKHSDNENM
-814 KDIVAAGDG
+814 IAAGND
-823 FDMPGNDLTL
+823 FDMPGKDLTL

-852 GKPIRDPKYA
+852 GKPIGDPKYA
-862 SYDYAALLGSSKSGL
+862 RYDYAALLGSSKPGL
-877 NAPSTGIPFGASIEL
+877 KAPSTGIPFGASIEL
-892 MGLPAGTEIQ
+892 MELPAGTEIPD
-902 NDKYFAGW
+902 DKYFAGW
-910 SLVKPTSDNLDTI
+910 SLVDPATEKDVNAI
-923 QTQGPGDSVG
+923 QTQDPGDSVG
-933 YRKLGITE
+933 YRKLGITKK
-941 NGQEVKLYAVYKNKD
+941 GQEVTLYAVYKDKG

-970 DVNPKSGSFTVQ
+970 DVDTKSGSFTVR
-982 NGKVDNKTV
+982 GSAVDGKTV
-991 SSEATPREGYHFVG
+991 SSTATPREGYHFVG
-1005 WYEKSDD
+1005 WYEK
-1012 GKLEPVN
+1012 GALTPV
-1019 GSAINGTTLTVTA
+1019 STDATLTVTT
-1032 AMMQAKLKPLAES
+1032 AMMQAKLDLLTKN
-1045 RGENRTPVLEVRYIA
+1045 GTPVVLVVHYVA

-1067 TVKFDGNGDDK
+1067 TVNFDGNGDDK

-1137 VTIYQGNKIVDGGTI
+1137 VTIYRGVKIEDGGTI

-1165 ILYTPDPT
+1165 IFYTPEPT
-1173 SLGTVKLNGAAA
+1173 SLGTVELNPTESNELDPQDGM
-1185 EENDTITVQEGTV
+1185 VS
-1198 YESLN
+1198 ESLN
-1203 PETGVAQGATAVP
+1203 PETGTARGATAVP

-1225 YDAQDTERSH
+1225 YDAQDTERENS
-1235 PLTVSST
+1235 LTDGK
-1242 TYTPKKD
+1242 TYTPEKD
-1249 SSGRYQEGSYVA
+1249 LSGRYRDGSYVA

-1271 YDANATDAVG
+1271 YDANGGTG
-1281 TMKDQTFPHGE
+1281 TMEDQTFPHGQ
-1292 AYPLKECAFSREGYR
+1292 AHPLEKCAFSREGYS
-1307 FVGWATEST
+1307 FVGWATEQK
-1316 GKVKYE
+1316 GKVEYE
-1322 DQESIKLEEK
+1322 DQTNIKLDKE
-1332 FPNLKDDNDEVTLY
+1332 FPNLKDDNDEATLY
-1346 AVWEEQSVTLS
+1346 AVWREQRVTFS
-1357 YEPNDAEL
+1357 YESNDTEL
-1365 GSVSSALET
+1365 GTVSKASET
-1374 VVAVTGTAKGS
+1374 IGAVNGKPTGS
-1385 TAQPKSGAKFD
+1385 TAQAKSGAKFD

-1402 GTLLSKELTF
+1402 GTLLSTELTF
-1412 VPTKGAGTVWQG
+1412 VPTKADGAVWQG

-1500 RMQNLTKDNA
+1500 RAQNLTKDNA
-1510 YSDVPDTA
+1510 YSDVSDTA

-1573 SGHWAENAIGKAY
+1573 SGHWAKNAIGKAY

-1664 HETQTAKR
+1664 YETQTAKR

>member
-33 DTRSVTDN
+33 DTRSVTEN
-41 AIKNGSFEQPVFD
+41 AIKNGSFEEPAFH
-54 DKPSPQWPANQV
+54 DKNSPQWPANNV
-66 PDWHTTASDHLI
+66 PDWDTTASDQLI
-78 EFGSKR
+78 EFGSRR
-84 NGKNAP
+84 NGKDAP
-90 QLTGNNKEIPDGK
+90 QLTGVDKTIPDGS

-130 GLSHRGRSGIDQ
+130 GLSHRGREGVDH
-142 MAVIIGPKQSQ
+142 MALIIGPKQNF
-153 IDPATGERI
+153 
-162 DVDPAKPSKDG
+162 DPAKPSE
-173 KDGRDQ
+173 DGRDQ

-184 DWVSQHESN
+184 DWVSQHASGMA
-193 LKVDIPPT
+193 DM

-213 FAAKGEFQNDIG
+213 FAKNGRFENDIG

-245 GTNNNAWDNYGT
+245 GTSNTAWGNYGT
-257 NSSAYAAG
+257 KSSAYAAG
-265 KLSYSCRYA
+265 NLAYSCRYA
-274 VPDGQTETVFAFCS
+274 VPDGQTKTVFAFCS
-288 YSAAGGNTCGN
+288 YSAATSDKTLGN

-314 AATAGGSGYIIVPT
+314 AATAGGSGFIGVPT
-328 GDKGS
+328 GNVS
-333 EYYEIGSSMSELVV
+333 EYYPIGSSMSELVV
-347 ANGSPITVKVVKPQD
+347 ANGSTIKVKAVKPKD

-383 FIPVTDKE
+383 FIPMTDK

-399 YTYEHRV
+399 YTYVHPV
-406 EEPADIVLVFIKSP
+406 KEPADIVLVFVKKPMVI
-420 TVMYDANGGQEYVY
+420 YEANGGNRYTY
-434 EPGATEPKN
+434 GDNGTNA
-443 TVSFAEDTGRT
+443 VSFAQQAGSGGVLTPRGP
-454 KYTSHAAQAPAGCE
+454 YTAQAAETTKDGWRF
-468 DTWQFQGWLLA
+468 DGWLLPQNNN
-479 RSKTLLPAEHTVTY
+479 KVLPAVHTVSY
-493 DKATDTL
+493 DAESE
-500 TFTDNGS
+500 TFTFTANGETTELES
-507 ERGSAEGGAT
+507 VGAT

-554 EIVGNEG
+554 EIVGNVG
-561 ESVANNLAA
+561 ESVANNPAA

-578 ERVTVTATAKA
+578 ERVTVTAAANA
-589 GYEFIGWYQQVDG
+589 GYEFMGWYQQVDG
-602 EKYDLVSSEP
+602 NKYELVSSKP

-632 THTVTYQWASV
+632 THTVTYRWASV
-643 DAGKCPQNTPDPP
+643 DAGKCPPEEQRNANKISLPKD
-656 SPGTVIDGG
+656 GTVIAGG

-671 DFIKDKTTIDGTVKK
+671 DLEIGKTIDGTVTKG
-686 DGRTV
+686 DRTV
-691 PGKWI
+691 PGKWV
-696 FTGWHDGEEDGSSG
+696 FTGWHDGKEDGSSG

-723 KVTGD
+723 NVTGD

-734 WTFEPEAEHSL
+734 WTFIPEKEHTL
-745 SYQFA
+745 TYQFA
-750 DSGSWSPSGS
+750 EDDIWTPSILS
-760 FAHTE
+760 ALAAEKQYFRTE
-765 EHYRGESVTA
+765 PVTA
-775 KAEPDRNQTTDGE
+775 AGEPSYKQGG
-788 DVLATDNVTLYGDW
+788 LYVSPDLML
-802 SFKGWQRSDTKD
+802 KGAWTFGGWKRSDTKTTVKAND
-814 KDIVAAGDG
+814 K
-823 FDMPGNDLTL
+823 FEMPGNDVTL
-833 TGQWEF
+833 TGQWSF
-839 TPYTYTVVYDTGD
+839 TPDTYTVSYDIGNGTGT
-852 GKPIRDPKYA
+852 PPKSHD
-862 SYDYAALLGSSKSGL
+862 SYDYSALPDEAGCVEAS
-877 NAPSTGIPFGASIEL
+877 GIPFGASITL
-892 MGLPAGTEIQ
+892 CKFTGTAPQ
-902 NDKYFAGW
+902 TADGKDTYFAGW
-910 SLVKPTSDNLDTI
+910 SIVNPATAEDVNAI
-923 QTQGPGDSVG
+923 QTYGPGAVVDDETLRASEATNHHV
-933 YRKLGITE
+933 T
-941 NGQEVKLYAVYKNKD
+941 LYAVYKP
-956 VATVDFAVNDSNWG
+956 VGTATVEFDATPAEGGTVSLF
-970 DVNPKSGSFTVQ
+970 SGSFTVTGS
-982 NGKVDNKTV
+982 NVTGVDVV
-991 SSEATPREGYHFVG
+991 STAEPKAGWHFVG
-1005 WYEKSDD
+1005 WYEETGSDKTKVTEGLSND
-1012 GKLEPVN
+1012 DL
-1019 GSAINGTTLTVTA
+1019 TLTVTA
-1032 AMMQAKLKPLAES
+1032 KTMAEKLGLLSNE
-1045 RGENRTPVLEVRYIA
+1045 TPAHVVHYVA
-1060 VFARDSF
+1060 VFEPNTF
-1067 TVKFDGNGDDK
+1067 TVCFNANGGERSMGN
-1078 EATMKPQTFPAP
+1078 QTFGGA
-1090 DSEEQLTTLRKNE
+1090 DSPRNLTKNAFIKAGYE
-1103 FKRPGYVFTGW
+1103 FVGW
-1114 AEYPTREVGQEERIY
+1114 AEYSDEEKPS
-1129 ADEAPFAE
+1129 DGTG
-1137 VTIYQGNKIVDGGTI
+1137 TIYRDGALFENVTTYRGEQINNGDTI
-1152 TLYAQWK
+1152 TLYAQWER
-1159 KLPDVT
+1159 LADVT
-1165 ILYTPDPT
+1165 IFYTPEPT
-1173 SLGTVKLNGAAA
+1173 SLGTVELNPTESNELDPQDGM
-1185 EENDTITVQEGTV
+1185 VS
-1198 YESLN
+1198 ESLN
-1203 PETGVAQGATAVP
+1203 PETGTARGATAVP

-1225 YDAQDTERSH
+1225 YDAQDTERENS
-1235 PLTVSST
+1235 LTDGK
-1242 TYTPKKD
+1242 TYTPEKD
-1249 SSGRYQEGSYVA
+1249 LSGRYRDGSYVA

-1271 YDANATDAVG
+1271 YDANGGTG
-1281 TMKDQTFPHGE
+1281 TMEDQTFPHGQ
-1292 AYPLKECAFSREGYR
+1292 AHPLEKCAFSREGYS
-1307 FVGWATEST
+1307 FVGWATEKE

-1322 DQESIKLEEK
+1322 DQKSIKLDEE
-1332 FPNLKDDNDEVTLY
+1332 FPNLTNDNDEVYLY

-1365 GSVSSALET
+1365 GSVSKASET
-1374 VVAVTGTAKGS
+1374 VDAVTGTAKGS
-1385 TAQPKSGAKFD
+1385 TAQPKSGARFD

-1402 GTLLSKELTF
+1402 GALLSKELTF
-1412 VPTKGAGTVWQG
+1412 VPTKKDGAVWQG

-1510 YSDVPDTA
+1510 YSDVSDTA

-1594 SKTVFCPESNLTRAE
+1594 GKTVFCPESNLTRAE

>member
-33 DTRSVTDN
+33 DTRSVTEN
-41 AIKNGSFEQPVFD
+41 AIKNGSFEEPAFH
-54 DKPSPQWPANQV
+54 DKNSPQWPANNV
-66 PDWHTTASDHLI
+66 PDWDTTASDQLI
-78 EFGSKR
+78 EFGSRR
-84 NGKNAP
+84 NGKDAP
-90 QLTGNNKEIPDGK
+90 QLTGVDKTIPDGS

-130 GLSHRGRSGIDQ
+130 GLSHRGREGVDH
-142 MAVIIGPKQSQ
+142 MALIIGPKQNF
-153 IDPATGERI
+153 
-162 DVDPAKPSKDG
+162 DPAKPSE
-173 KDGRDQ
+173 DGRDQ

-184 DWVSQHESN
+184 DWVSQHASGMA
-193 LKVDIPPT
+193 DM

-213 FAAKGEFQNDIG
+213 FAKNGRFENDIG

-245 GTNNNAWDNYGT
+245 GTSNTAWGNYGT
-257 NSSAYAAG
+257 KSSAYAAG
-265 KLSYSCRYA
+265 NLAYSCRYA
-274 VPDGQTETVFAFCS
+274 VPDGQTKTVFAFCS
-288 YSAAGGNTCGN
+288 YSAATSDKTLGN

-314 AATAGGSGYIIVPT
+314 AATAGGSGFIGVPT

-347 ANGSPITVKVVKPQD
+347 ANGSTIKVKAVKPKD

-406 EEPADIVLVFIKSP
+406 EEPADIVLVFVKKPMVI
-420 TVMYDANGGQEYVY
+420 YEANGGEYTH
-434 EPGATEPKN
+434 GDNGTNA
-443 TVSFAEDTGRT
+443 VSFAQQPGSGGVLTPRGP
-454 KYTSHAAQAPAGCE
+454 YTAQAAETTKDGWRF
-468 DTWQFQGWLLA
+468 DGWLLPQNNN
-479 RSKTLLPAEHTVTY
+479 KVLPAVHTVSY
-493 DKATDTL
+493 DAESE
-500 TFTDNGS
+500 TFTFTANGETTELES
-507 ERGSAEGGAT
+507 VGAT
-517 LIAQWKWRQRFVT
+517 LIAQWKWRQRFIT

-535 DENGKVSADFREN
+535 GADGKVSDDFQVN
-548 TDCGTV
+548 ADCGTV
-554 EIVGNEG
+554 EIVGNVG
-561 ESVANNLAA
+561 ESVANNPAA

-602 EKYDLVSSEP
+602 KKYELVSSEP

-643 DAGKCPQNTPDPP
+643 DAGKCPPNKPKLP

-671 DFIKDKTTIDGTVKK
+671 DFIKDKTTIDGTVTK

-691 PGKWI
+691 PGKWA

-710 TGSDIVIQETELI
+710 NDVDIVIRETELI
-723 KVTGD
+723 KVKGD

-734 WTFEPEAEHSL
+734 WTFIPEKEHTL
-745 SYQFA
+745 TYQFA
-750 DSGSWSPSGS
+750 DNNRWSPSGTLGAGAVGGS
-760 FAHTE
+760 YFRNERITAANVPDHKN
-765 EHYRGESVTA
+765 GELTA
-775 KAEPDRNQTTDGE
+775 ANG
-788 DVLATDNVTLYGDW
+788 VTLYGAW
-802 SFKGWQRSDTKD
+802 SFEGWKRSDTKD
-814 KDIVAAGDG
+814 KGIVAAGG
-823 FDMPGNDLTL
+823 EFNMPGNDLTL

-839 TPYTYTVVYDTGD
+839 TPYTYTVVYDLGNGTTVAD
-852 GKPIRDPKYA
+852 LNNENYNY
-862 SYDYAALLGSSKSGL
+862 SELLGSDKSGL
-877 NAPSTGIPFGASIEL
+877 NAPSTGIGIPFGASIEL
-892 MGLPAGTEIQ
+892 MELPDGTEIPD
-902 NDKYFAGW
+902 DKYFAGW
-910 SLVKPTSDNLDTI
+910 SLVKPENNLSTI
-923 QTQGPGDSVG
+923 ETQAPGDSVG
-933 YRKLGITE
+933 FRKLEVTE

-970 DVNPKSGSFTVQ
+970 DVNPKSGSFMVQ
-982 NGKVDNKTV
+982 NGKVDEGTV
-991 SSEATPREGYHFVG
+991 SSTAAPREGYHFVG
-1005 WYEKSDD
+1005 WYEKKSDGGLTEVKD
-1012 GKLEPVN
+1012 EN
-1019 GSAINGTTLTVTA
+1019 GNWITDAKLTVTSD
-1032 AMMQAKLKPLAES
+1032 MMQEKLNSLTEKL
-1045 RGENRTPVLEVRYIA
+1045 VVHYVA

-1067 TVKFDGNGDDK
+1067 TVKFDPNVALDAEGKSDVTG
-1078 EATMKPQTFPAP
+1078 EMPPQKFPAP
-1090 DSEEQLTTLRKNE
+1090 DSEDQLTTLRKNE
-1103 FKRPGYVFTGW
+1103 FKRRGYVFTGW
-1114 AEYPTREVGQEERIY
+1114 AESKTGEGRTY
-1129 ADEAPFAE
+1129 ADKEPFAE

-1165 ILYTPDPT
+1165 IFYTPEPT
-1173 SLGTVKLNGAAA
+1173 SLGTVELNPTESNELDPQDGM
-1185 EENDTITVQEGTV
+1185 VS
-1198 YESLN
+1198 ESLN
-1203 PETGVAQGATAVP
+1203 PETGTAQGATAVP

-1225 YDAQDTERSH
+1225 YDAQDTERSNL
-1235 PLTVSST
+1235 LTGST
-1242 TYTPKKD
+1242 AYTPEKD
-1249 SSGRYQEGSYVA
+1249 LSGRYRDGSYVA
-1261 LFRLKQYVLR
+1261 LFRLKQYVLH
-1271 YDANATDAVG
+1271 YDANGGTD
-1281 TMKDQTFPHGE
+1281 TMENQTFPHGQ
-1292 AYPLKECAFSREGYR
+1292 AHPLEKCAFSREGYR

-1322 DQESIKLEEK
+1322 DQESIKLEEE

-1346 AVWEEQSVTLS
+1346 AVWKEQSVTIG

-1365 GSVSSALET
+1365 GSVSSASET
-1374 VVAVTGTAKGS
+1374 VDAVTGTAKGS
-1385 TAQPKSGAKFD
+1385 IAQPKSGARFD

-1412 VPTKGAGTVWQG
+1412 VPTKKDGAVWQG
-1424 TTYYAHFSAK
+1424 TTYYARFSAK

-1500 RMQNLTKDNA
+1500 RAQNLTKDNA
-1510 YSDVPDTA
+1510 CSDVSGTA

>member
-33 DTRSVTDN
+33 DTRSVTEN
-41 AIKNGSFEQPVFD
+41 AIKNGSFEEPAFH
-54 DKPSPQWPANQV
+54 DKNSPQWPANNV
-66 PDWHTTASDHLI
+66 PDWDTTASDQLI
-78 EFGSKR
+78 EFGSRR
-84 NGKNAP
+84 NGKDAP
-90 QLTGNNKEIPDGK
+90 QLTGVDKTIPDGS

-130 GLSHRGRSGIDQ
+130 GLSHRGREGVDH
-142 MAVIIGPKQSQ
+142 MALIIGPKQNF
-153 IDPATGERI
+153 
-162 DVDPAKPSKDG
+162 DPAKPSE
-173 KDGRDQ
+173 DGRDQ

-184 DWVSQHESN
+184 DWVSQHASGMA
-193 LKVDIPPT
+193 DM

-213 FAAKGEFQNDIG
+213 FAKNGRFENDIG

-245 GTNNNAWDNYGT
+245 GTSNTAWGNYGT
-257 NSSAYAAG
+257 KSSAYAAG
-265 KLSYSCRYA
+265 NLAYSCRYA
-274 VPDGQTETVFAFCS
+274 VPDGQTKTVFAFCS
-288 YSAAGGNTCGN
+288 YSAATSDKTLGN

-314 AATAGGSGYIIVPT
+314 AATAGGSGFIGVPT
-328 GDKGS
+328 GNVS
-333 EYYEIGSSMSELVV
+333 EYYPIGSSMSELVV
-347 ANGSPITVKVVKPQD
+347 ANGSTIKVKAVKPQD

-406 EEPADIVLVFIKSP
+406 EEPADIVLVFVKKPMVI
-420 TVMYDANGGQEYVY
+420 YEANGGEYTH
-434 EPGATEPKN
+434 GDNGTNA
-443 TVSFAEDTGRT
+443 VSFAQQAGSDGTLTPRDP
-454 KYTSHAAQAPAGCE
+454 YTAQAATTTKDGWRF
-468 DTWQFQGWLLA
+468 DGWLLPQ
-479 RSKTLLPAEHTVTY
+479 KHKVLPADHTVSY
-493 DKATDTL
+493 DTEGD
-500 TFTDNGS
+500 TFTFTADGGINETLQS
-507 ERGSAEGGAT
+507 GAT

-535 DENGKVSADFREN
+535 ENGTVSADFREN

-561 ESVANNLAA
+561 ESVADNPAA

-578 ERVTVTATAKA
+578 ERVTVTAAANA

-602 EKYDLVSSEP
+602 NKYELVSSKP

-643 DAGKCPQNTPDPP
+643 DAGKCPPNTPKLP

-671 DFIKDKTTIDGTVKK
+671 DFIKDKTTIDGTVTK

-691 PGKWI
+691 PGKWV
-696 FTGWHDGEEDGSSG
+696 FTGWHDGKEDGSSG
-710 TGSDIVIQETELI
+710 NDVDIVIRETELI

-734 WTFEPEAEHSL
+734 WTFIPEKEHTL
-745 SYQFA
+745 TYQFA
-750 DSGSWSPSGS
+750 DNTRWSPSGS
-760 FAHTE
+760 FELTE
-765 EHYRGESVTA
+765 NYYRGESVTA
-775 KAEPDRNQTTDGE
+775 QAEPDRNQTTDEEGNPI
-788 DVLATDNVTLYGDW
+788 DVLVTGNVTLYGDW
-802 SFKGWQRSDTKD
+802 SFNGWKRSDNDST
-814 KDIVAAGDG
+814 IAAGRG
-823 FDMPGNDLTL
+823 FNMPGKDLTL

-852 GKPIRDPKYA
+852 GMPISDPKYA

-877 NAPSTGIPFGASIEL
+877 NAPTGIPFGASIKLMEL
-892 MGLPAGTEIQ
+892 PDGTEIPD
-902 NDKYFAGW
+902 DKYFAGW
-910 SLVKPTSDNLDTI
+910 SLVKPENNLSTI
-923 QTQGPGDSVG
+923 ETQAPGDSVG

-970 DVNPKSGSFTVQ
+970 DVDPKSGSFTVQ
-982 NGKVDNKTV
+982 NGIVDNKTV
-991 SSEATPREGYHFVG
+991 FSEATPREGYHFVG
-1005 WYEKSDD
+1005 WYEKKSDGGLTEVKD
-1012 GKLEPVN
+1012 EN
-1019 GSAINGTTLTVTA
+1019 GNWITDAKLTVTSD
-1032 AMMQAKLKPLAES
+1032 MMQEKLNSLTEKL
-1045 RGENRTPVLEVRYIA
+1045 VVHYVA

-1067 TVKFDGNGDDK
+1067 TVEFDPNVALDAEGKSDVTGEMPPQKFHDPKSKNQP
-1078 EATMKPQTFPAP
+1078 TM
-1090 DSEEQLTTLRKNE
+1090 LRKNA
-1103 FKRPGYVFTGW
+1103 FTRPGYEFTGW
-1114 AEYPTREVGQEERIY
+1114 AEYPNRGKGRFY
-1129 ADEAPFAE
+1129 ADEASFAE

-1152 TLYAQWK
+1152 TLYAQWER
-1159 KLPDVT
+1159 LADVT
-1165 ILYTPDPT
+1165 IFYTPEPT
-1173 SLGTVKLNGAAA
+1173 SLGTVELNPTESNELDPQDGM
-1185 EENDTITVQEGTV
+1185 VS
-1198 YESLN
+1198 ESLN
-1203 PETGVAQGATAVP
+1203 PETGTARGATAVP

-1225 YDAQDTERSH
+1225 YDAQGKH
-1235 PLTVSST
+1235 PLTDKT
-1242 TYTPKKD
+1242 TYTPEKG
-1249 SSGRYQEGSYVA
+1249 SSGRYQDGSYVA

-1271 YDANATDAVG
+1271 YDANGGTG
-1281 TMKDQTFPHGE
+1281 TMEGQTFPHGQ
-1292 AYPLKECAFSREGYR
+1292 AHPLEKCAFSREGYR

-1316 GKVKYE
+1316 DKVKYE
-1322 DQESIKLEEK
+1322 DQESIKLDEE
-1332 FPNLKDDNDEVTLY
+1332 FPNLTNDNDVVTLY

-1374 VVAVTGTAKGS
+1374 VAAVKGTAKGS
-1385 TAQPKSGAKFD
+1385 TAQPKSGARFD

-1412 VPTKGAGTVWQG
+1412 VPTKKDGTVWQG
-1424 TTYYAHFSAK
+1424 TTYYARFSAQ
-1434 RSPSTPSTPAK
+1434 RRPSTPSTPAK

>member
-8 KKRAVCGLMVL
+8 KKRAVSGLMVL
-19 AMALSLLPTSILAA
+19 VMALSLLPTSILAA

-41 AIKNGSFEQPVFD
+41 AIKNGSFEEPAFH
-54 DKPSPQWPANQV
+54 DKNSPQWPANNV
-66 PDWHTTASDHLI
+66 PDWDTTASDKLI
-78 EFGSKR
+78 EFGSRR

-90 QLTGNNKEIPDGK
+90 QLTGVDKTIPDGS

-120 TTVGGNVYEW
+120 ETVGGNVYEW
-130 GLSHRGRSGIDQ
+130 GLSHRGRDGVDQ
-142 MAVIIGPKQSQ
+142 MAVIIGPKQDD
-153 IDPATGERI
+153 DP
-162 DVDPAKPSKDG
+162 DKPSADG
-173 KDGRDQ
+173 KDQ

-184 DWVSQHESN
+184 DWVRQHASEMG
-193 LKVDIPPT
+193 VTVYGT

-213 FAAKGEFQNDIG
+213 FAKKGGFQNDIG

-245 GTNNNAWDNYGT
+245 GTNNNAWGNYGT
-257 NSSAYAAG
+257 KSSDYAAG
-265 KLSYSCRYA
+265 NLAYSCRYA

-288 YSAAGGNTCGN
+288 YSAAGGSTCGN

-314 AATAGGSGYIIVPT
+314 AATAGGSGYIGVPT
-328 GDKGS
+328 GGKNV
-333 EYYEIGSSMSELVV
+333 YYEIRGSMSELVV
-347 ANGSPITVKVVKPQD
+347 ANGSTITVQAVEPKND
-362 SNVQFVGAYVTR
+362 VQFVGAYVTR
-374 QTAKGLEQV
+374 QTQNGLKKE
-383 FIPVTDKE
+383 FIPAASSSWDKV
-391 EWGEEGDT
+391 DRT
-399 YTYEHRV
+399 YTYVHPV
-406 EEPADIVLVFIKSP
+406 EEPADIVLVFVKKPMVI
-420 TVMYDANGGQEYVY
+420 YEANGGDQYTH
-434 EPGATEPKN
+434 GDNGTNA
-443 TVSFAEDTGRT
+443 VSFAQQVRDDGSKTERLPYESQEATT
-454 KYTSHAAQAPAGCE
+454 KTKDGWRF
-468 DTWQFQGWLLA
+468 DGWLLA
-479 RSKTLLPAEHTVTY
+479 RKEKVLPAVHTVSY
-493 DKATDTL
+493 DTASE
-500 TFTDNGS
+500 TFTFTADDGTKETLES
-507 ERGSAEGGAT
+507 GGAT

-535 DENGKVSADFREN
+535 DKDGMVSADIQEN
-548 TDCGTV
+548 TACGSITV
-554 EIVGNEG
+554 TSDGAAVKTETTEAVTDYYSQANEKIT
-561 ESVANNLAA
+561 A
-570 KDYFASAS
+570 
-578 ERVTVTATAKA
+578 TATAKN
-589 GYEFIGWYQQVDG
+589 GYRFVGWYQQLDG
-602 EKYDLVSSEP
+602 DTYQFISNQETYTYTAKA
-612 THSYNVSREG
+612 EG
-622 VQTIYARFAP
+622 VQTVYARFAP

-643 DAGKCPQNTPDPP
+643 AAGKCPQNTPDPP

-671 DFIKDKTTIDGTVKK
+671 DFIKDKTTIDGTVTK

-691 PGKWI
+691 PGKWV
-696 FTGWHDGEEDGSSG
+696 FTGWHDGKEDGSSG
-710 TGSDIVIQETELI
+710 NDVDIVIRETELI

-734 WTFEPEAEHSL
+734 WTFIPEKEHTL
-745 SYQFA
+745 TYQFA
-750 DSGSWSPSGS
+750 DNTRWSPSGS
-760 FAHTE
+760 FELTE
-765 EHYRGESVTA
+765 NYYRGESVTA
-775 KAEPDRNQTTDGE
+775 QAEPDRNQTTDEEGNPI
-788 DVLATDNVTLYGDW
+788 DVLVTGNVTLYGDW
-802 SFKGWQRSDTKD
+802 SFNGWKRSDNDST
-814 KDIVAAGDG
+814 IAAGRG
-823 FDMPGNDLTL
+823 FNMPGKDLTL

-839 TPYTYTVVYDTGD
+839 TPYTYTVVYDLGNGRTVD
-852 GKPIRDPKYA
+852 DPNNENYNYSK
-862 SYDYAALLGSSKSGL
+862 LLGSSKPGI
-877 NAPSTGIPFGASIEL
+877 NAPSTGIGIPFGASIKL
-892 MGLPAGTEIQ
+892 MELPAGTEIQ
-902 NDKYFAGW
+902 NDMYFAGW
-910 SLVKPTSDNLDTI
+910 SIVDPTNADLGTI
-923 QTQGPGDSVG
+923 ETQAPGDSVG
-933 YRKLGITE
+933 YRKLGITKE
-941 NGQEVKLYAVYKNKD
+941 KREVTLYAVYKNKD
-956 VATVDFAVNDSNWG
+956 MATVDFAVNDSNWG
-970 DVNPKSGSFTVQ
+970 DVGTKGGSFTVQ
-982 NGKVDNKTV
+982 NGEVDEKKV
-991 SSEATPREGYHFVG
+991 SSTAIPRDGYHFVG
-1005 WYEKSDD
+1005 WYEETGSGKTAVTEGLSED
-1012 GKLEPVN
+1012 GL
-1019 GSAINGTTLTVTA
+1019 TLTVTSD
-1032 AMMQAKLKPLAES
+1032 MMQKKLKLPTGS
-1045 RGENRTPVLEVRYIA
+1045 REENGPPVLVVHYVA

-1067 TVKFDGNGDDK
+1067 TVEFDPNVALDAEGKSDVTGEMPPQKFHDPKSKNQP
-1078 EATMKPQTFPAP
+1078 TM
-1090 DSEEQLTTLRKNE
+1090 LRKNA
-1103 FKRPGYVFTGW
+1103 FTRPGYEFTSW
-1114 AEYPTREVGQEERIY
+1114 AESENGQGRTY

-1137 VTIYQGNKIVDGGTI
+1137 VTIYRGNKIVDGGSI

-1159 KLPDVT
+1159 KLPDV
-1165 ILYTPDPT
+1165 IISYTPEPT
-1173 SLGTVKLNGAAA
+1173 SLGTVKLNPTESNELGPQ
-1185 EENDTITVQEGTV
+1185 DGMVS
-1198 YESLN
+1198 ESLN
-1203 PETGVAQGATAVP
+1203 PETGTARGATAVP
-1216 GEGSVFVGW
+1216 GEVSVFVGW
-1225 YDAQDTERSH
+1225 YDEQGKHLPTDG
-1235 PLTVSST
+1235 T
-1242 TYTPKKD
+1242 TYTPEKD
-1249 SSGRYQEGSYVA
+1249 SSGRYQDGSYVA

-1271 YDANATDAVG
+1271 YDANGGTG
-1281 TMKDQTFPHGE
+1281 TMEDQTFPHGQ
-1292 AYPLKECAFSREGYR
+1292 AHPLEKCAFSREGYR

-1332 FPNLKDDNDEVTLY
+1332 FPNLKDDNDEATLY

-1365 GSVSSALET
+1365 GSVSSASET
-1374 VVAVTGTAKGS
+1374 VDAVTGTAKGS
-1385 TAQPKSGAKFD
+1385 TAQAKSGARFD

-1412 VPTKGAGTVWQG
+1412 VPTKKDGAVWQG

-1481 SISRAEVATV
+1481 SISRAAVATV

-1500 RMQNLTKDNA
+1500 RTQNLTKDNA

-1586 GNGWVEGS
+1586 GNGWIKGS

-1664 HETQTAKR
+1664 HETQTVKR

>member
-8 KKRAVCGLMVL
+8 KKRAVSGLMVL

-41 AIKNGSFEQPVFD
+41 AIKNGSFEQPESWD
-54 DKPSPQWPANQV
+54 EPSPQVEAGRVNGWS
-66 PDWHTTASDHLI
+66 TTASDQLI
-78 EFGSKR
+78 EFGSTRR
-84 NGKNAP
+84 NGSVPHINGRP
-90 QLTGNNKEIPDGK
+90 NVPDGF

-120 TTVGGNVYEW
+120 ATVGGNVYEW
-130 GLSHRGRSGIDQ
+130 GLSHRGRYGIDR
-142 MAVIIGPKQSQ
+142 MALIIGPKQD
-153 IDPATGERI
+153 IA
-162 DVDPAKPSKDG
+162 PAKPSKNG
-173 KDGRDQ
+173 KDQ

-184 DWVSQHESN
+184 DWVRQHASDMG
-193 LKVDIPPT
+193 VT
-201 GCTQKITVYSKK
+201 AGCTQKITVYSKK
-213 FAAKGEFQNDIG
+213 FAENGGFQNDTG
-225 DAFSA
+225 DAFNA
-230 SPSDVYTEK
+230 SPTDVYTEK

-245 GTNNNAWDNYGT
+245 GTSNNAWGNYGT
-257 NSSAYAAG
+257 NSPEYAAG
-265 KLSYSCRYA
+265 RLAYSCRYA

-288 YSAAGGNTCGN
+288 YSAAGGKTCGN
-299 LIDNIHFSLYQTITA
+299 LIDNIHFDLFQTLSIRASGGGTGSMTVSADGKDSTTEVSGSETKKAVVADGSTITVR
-314 AATAGGSGYIIVPT
+314 ATVEP
-328 GDKGS
+328 
-333 EYYEIGSSMSELVV
+333 
-347 ANGSPITVKVVKPQD
+347 N
-362 SNVQFVGAYVTR
+362 SNTAFVGAYVTR
-374 QTAKGLEQV
+374 RTAKGLEQV
-383 FIPVTDKE
+383 FIPVADKG
-391 EWGEEGDT
+391 WKKDNDT
-399 YTYEHRV
+399 YTYQHYV
-406 EEPADIVLVFIKSP
+406 KEPADIVLVFIKSP

-443 TVSFAEDTGRT
+443 TVSFAEDTGREE
-454 KYTSHAAQAPAGCE
+454 YTSHAALAPAGCK

-479 RSKTLLPAEHTVTY
+479 RSETLLPAVHTVTY
-493 DKATDTL
+493 NKETDML
-500 TFTDNGS
+500 TFTGNGS
-507 ERGSAEGGAT
+507 GRGSAEGGAT

-535 DENGKVSADFREN
+535 NADGKVSADFQEN

-554 EIVGNEG
+554 EIVGSRG
-561 ESVANNLAA
+561 EPVADNQAA
-570 KDYFASAS
+570 KDYFASAT
-578 ERVTVTATAKA
+578 ERVTVTAAAKP
-589 GYEFIGWYQQVDG
+589 GYEFIGWYQQLDG
-602 EKYDLVSSEP
+602 EYDLVSSNP
-612 THSYNVSREG
+612 THSYNVSSEG

-643 DAGKCPQNTPDPP
+643 DAGKCPPNKPKLP

-671 DFIKDKTTIDGTVKK
+671 DFIKDKTTIDGTVTK

-691 PGKWI
+691 PGKWV
-696 FTGWHDGEEDGSSG
+696 FTGWHDGKEDGSSG
-710 TGSDIVIQETELI
+710 NDVDIVIRETELI

-734 WTFEPEAEHSL
+734 WTFIPEKEHTL
-745 SYQFA
+745 TYQFA
-750 DSGSWSPSGS
+750 DNTRWSPSGS
-760 FAHTE
+760 FAQTE
-765 EHYRGESVTA
+765 EHYRGESV
-775 KAEPDRNQTTDGE
+775 KAASEPARNQTTDEEGNPI
-788 DVLATDNVTLYGDW
+788 DVLATGKVTLYGDW
-802 SFKGWQRSDTKD
+802 SFKGWQRSDNENT
-814 KDIVAAGDG
+814 ITAGND
-823 FDMPGNDLTL
+823 FDMPGKNLTL

-839 TPYTYTVVYDTGD
+839 TPYTYTVVYDTGNGEPVGD
-852 GKPIRDPKYA
+852 LKYA
-862 SYDYAALLGSSKSGL
+862 RYDYAALLGSSKPGL
-877 NAPSTGIPFGASIEL
+877 KAPSTGIPFGASIKL
-892 MGLPAGTEIQ
+892 MELPAGTEIP

-910 SLVKPTSDNLDTI
+910 SLVKPENNLSTI
-923 QTQGPGDSVG
+923 ETRAPGDSVG
-933 YRKLGITE
+933 FRKLKVTE

-970 DVNPKSGSFTVQ
+970 DVNPKSGSFMVQ
-982 NGKVDNKTV
+982 NGKVDEGTV
-991 SSEATPREGYHFVG
+991 SSTADPRDGYHFVG
-1005 WYEKSDD
+1005 WYEK
-1012 GKLEPVN
+1012 GALTPVST
-1019 GSAINGTTLTVTA
+1019 GATLTVTSD
-1032 AMMQAKLKPLAES
+1032 MMQAKLPLTGS
-1045 RGENRTPVLEVRYIA
+1045 REENGTPVLVVHYVA

-1067 TVKFDGNGDDK
+1067 TVEFDPNVALDAEGKSDVTG
-1078 EATMKPQTFPAP
+1078 EMPPQKFPAP
-1090 DSEEQLTTLRKNE
+1090 DSEDQLTTLRKNE
-1103 FKRPGYVFTGW
+1103 FKRRGYVFTGW
-1114 AEYPTREVGQEERIY
+1114 AESKTGEGRTY
-1129 ADEAPFAE
+1129 ADKEPFAE

-1152 TLYAQWK
+1152 TLYAQWR

-1165 ILYTPDPT
+1165 ISYTPEPT
-1173 SLGTVKLNGAAA
+1173 SLGTVKLNPTESNELGPQ
-1185 EENDTITVQEGTV
+1185 DGMVS
-1198 YESLN
+1198 ESLN
-1203 PETGVAQGATAVP
+1203 PETGTARGATAVP
-1216 GEGSVFVGW
+1216 GKGSVFVGW
-1225 YDAQDTERSH
+1225 YDAQGKH
-1235 PLTVSST
+1235 PLTDKM
-1242 TYTPKKD
+1242 TYTPEKG
-1249 SSGRYQEGSYVA
+1249 SSGRYQDGSYVA
-1261 LFRLKQYVLR
+1261 RFRLKQYVLH
-1271 YDANATDAVG
+1271 YDANGGTD
-1281 TMKDQTFPHGE
+1281 TMEDQTFPHGQ
-1292 AYPLKECAFSREGYR
+1292 AHPLEKCAFSREGYR

-1316 GKVKYE
+1316 DKVKYK
-1322 DQESIKLEEK
+1322 DQESIKLDEE
-1332 FPNLKDDNDEVTLY
+1332 FPNLTNDNDVVTLY

-1374 VVAVTGTAKGS
+1374 VDAVTGTAKGS
-1385 TAQPKSGAKFD
+1385 TAQAKSGAKFD
-1396 GWYSAD
+1396 GWYSTD

-1412 VPTKGAGTVWQG
+1412 VPTKGDGAVWQG

-1500 RMQNLTKDNA
+1500 RTQNLTKDNA
-1510 YSDVPDTA
+1510 YSDVSDTA

-1586 GNGWVEGS
+1586 GNGWVAGS

-1664 HETQTAKR
+1664 YETQTAKR

>member
-8 KKRAVCGLMVL
+8 KKRAVSGLMVL
-19 AMALSLLPTSILAA
+19 VMALSLLPTSILAA

-41 AIKNGSFEQPVFD
+41 AIKNGSFEEPAFH
-54 DKPSPQWPANQV
+54 DKNSPQWPANNV
-66 PDWHTTASDHLI
+66 PDWDTTASDHLI
-78 EFGSKR
+78 EFGSTRKDGTVPHIV
-84 NGKNAP
+84 GKPNL
-90 QLTGNNKEIPDGK
+90 QDSGC

-120 TTVGGNVYEW
+120 ETVGGNVYEW
-130 GLSHRGRSGIDQ
+130 GLSHRGRDGVDQ
-142 MAVIIGPKQSQ
+142 MAVIIGPKQDD
-153 IDPATGERI
+153 DP
-162 DVDPAKPSKDG
+162 DKPSADG
-173 KDGRDQ
+173 KDQ

-184 DWVSQHESN
+184 DWVRQHASEMG
-193 LKVDIPPT
+193 VTVYGT

-213 FAAKGEFQNDIG
+213 FAKKGGFQNDIG

-245 GTNNNAWDNYGT
+245 GTSNTAWGNYGT
-257 NSSAYAAG
+257 KSSAYAAG
-265 KLSYSCRYA
+265 NLAYSCRYA
-274 VPDGQTETVFAFCS
+274 VPDGQAKTVFAFCS
-288 YSAAGGNTCGN
+288 YSATGGSTCGN

-314 AATAGGSGYIIVPT
+314 AATAGGSGYIGVST
-328 GDKGS
+328 GDEDESVLYK
-333 EYYEIGSSMSELVV
+333 IDDKMRELVV
-347 ANGSPITVKVVKPQD
+347 ADGSTITVQAVEPD
-362 SNVQFVGAYVTR
+362 NDVQFVGAYVTR
-374 QTAKGLEQV
+374 QTQNGLKKE
-383 FIPVTDKE
+383 FIPATSPSWDKV
-391 EWGEEGDT
+391 DRT
-399 YTYEHRV
+399 YTYEHPV
-406 EEPADIVLVFIKSP
+406 EEPADIVLVFVKKPMVI
-420 TVMYDANGGQEYVY
+420 YEANGGDQYTH
-434 EPGATEPKN
+434 GDNGTNA
-443 TVSFAEDTGRT
+443 VSFAQQVSDDGSKTERLPYESQEATT
-454 KYTSHAAQAPAGCE
+454 KTKDGWRF
-468 DTWQFQGWLLA
+468 DGWLLA
-479 RSKTLLPAEHTVTY
+479 RKEKVLPAVHTVSY
-493 DKATDTL
+493 DTASE
-500 TFTDNGS
+500 TFTFTADDGTKETLES
-507 ERGSAEGGAT
+507 GGAT

-554 EIVGNEG
+554 EIVDNRG
-561 ESVANNLAA
+561 ELVADNPAA

-578 ERVTVTATAKA
+578 ERVTVTAAANA

-602 EKYDLVSSEP
+602 EKYELVSSEP
-612 THSYNVSREG
+612 THSYTVSREG

-632 THTVTYQWASV
+632 THTVKYRWASV
-643 DAGKCPQNTPDPP
+643 DAGKCPPEEQLNANKISRPKD
-656 SPGTVIDGG
+656 GTVIDGG

-671 DFIKDKTTIDGTVKK
+671 DLKIGKTIDGTVKK

-691 PGKWI
+691 PGKWV
-696 FTGWHDGEEDGSSG
+696 FTGWRDENN
-710 TGSDIVIQETELI
+710 DIRETELI

-775 KAEPDRNQTTDGE
+775 KAEPDRDQTTDGK
-788 DVLATDNVTLYGDW
+788 DVLVTGNNVVLYGKW
-802 SFKGWQRSDTKD
+802 SFDGWKRSDNEGD
-814 KDIVAAGDG
+814 NEGIVAAGNG
-823 FDMPGNDLTL
+823 FNMPGNDLKL

-852 GKPIRDPKYA
+852 GIPISDPKYA
-862 SYDYAALLGSSKSGL
+862 SYDYAALLGSSKPGL
-877 NAPSTGIPFGASIEL
+877 SAPSTGIPFGASIEL
-892 MGLPAGTEIQ
+892 MELPAGTKIPD
-902 NDKYFAGW
+902 DKYFAGW
-910 SLVKPTSDNLDTI
+910 SLTNPKDKTDVQINALPTQS
-923 QTQGPGDSVG
+923 PGIFVNDRDFEVG
-933 YRKLGITE
+933 NSGEQVT
-941 NGQEVKLYAVYKNKD
+941 LYAIYKTYD
-956 VATVDFAVNDSNWG
+956 VATVEFDAETGGSVTSR
-970 DVNPKSGSFTVQ
+970 SGSFNVKDGDVLQ
-982 NGKVDNKTV
+982 EQRV
-991 SSEATPREGYHFVG
+991 SSTATPREGYHFVG
-1005 WYEKSDD
+1005 WYEK
-1012 GKLEPVN
+1012 GALTPV
-1019 GSAINGTTLTVTA
+1019 STDATLTVTSD
-1032 AMMQAKLKPLAES
+1032 MMQEKQ
-1045 RGENRTPVLEVRYIA
+1045 ENGTPVLVVHYVA

-1067 TVKFDGNGDDK
+1067 TVKFEPNGALDAECKSDVTG
-1078 EATMKPQTFPAP
+1078 EMPPQKFHDP
-1090 DSEEQLTTLRKNE
+1090 DSEDQPTMLRKNA
-1103 FKRPGYVFTGW
+1103 FTRPGYVFTGW
-1114 AEYPTREVGQEERIY
+1114 AELENGQGRIY

-1137 VTIYQGNKIVDGGTI
+1137 VTIYQGNKIVDGGSI
-1152 TLYAQWK
+1152 TLYAQWE
-1159 KLPDVT
+1159 KLADVT
-1165 ILYTPDPT
+1165 IFYTPEPT
-1173 SLGTVKLNGAAA
+1173 SLGTVKLNGTAAK
-1185 EENDTITVQEGTV
+1185 ENDTITVQEGTV

-1203 PETGVAQGATAVP
+1203 PETGEVQGATAVP
-1216 GEGSVFVGW
+1216 GKGSVFVGW
-1225 YDAQDTERSH
+1225 YDAQDTERSNR
-1235 PLTVSST
+1235 LIDST

-1271 YDANATDAVG
+1271 YDANGGTG
-1281 TMKDQTFPHGE
+1281 TMEDQTFPHGQ
-1292 AYPLKECAFSREGYR
+1292 AHPLEKCAFSREGYS
-1307 FVGWATEST
+1307 FVGWATEQE

-1322 DQESIKLEEK
+1322 DQKSIKLDEE
-1332 FPNLKDDNDEVTLY
+1332 FPNLTNDNDEVYLY

-1365 GSVSSALET
+1365 GSVSKASET
-1374 VVAVTGTAKGS
+1374 VDAVTGTAKGS
-1385 TAQPKSGAKFD
+1385 TAQPKSGARFD

-1402 GTLLSKELTF
+1402 GALLSKELTF
-1412 VPTKGAGTVWQG
+1412 VPTKKDGAVWQG

-1510 YSDVPDTA
+1510 YSDVSDTA

>member
-1 MDIKGDW
+1 
-8 KKRAVCGLMVL
+8 
-19 AMALSLLPTSILAA
+19 
-33 DTRSVTDN
+33 
-41 AIKNGSFEQPVFD
+41 
-54 DKPSPQWPANQV
+54 
-66 PDWHTTASDHLI
+66 
-78 EFGSKR
+78 
-84 NGKNAP
+84 
-90 QLTGNNKEIPDGK
+90 
-103 QFAELN
+103 
-109 ADEESTLYQYA
+109 
-120 TTVGGNVYEW
+120 
-130 GLSHRGRSGIDQ
+130 
-142 MAVIIGPKQSQ
+142 
-153 IDPATGERI
+153 
-162 DVDPAKPSKDG
+162 
-173 KDGRDQ
+173 
-179 FMRMT
+179 
-184 DWVSQHESN
+184 
-193 LKVDIPPT
+193 
-201 GCTQKITVYSKK
+201 
-213 FAAKGEFQNDIG
+213 
-225 DAFSA
+225 
-230 SPSDVYTEK
+230 
-239 WNVWII
+239 
-245 GTNNNAWDNYGT
+245 
-257 NSSAYAAG
+257 
-265 KLSYSCRYA
+265 
-274 VPDGQTETVFAFCS
+274 
-288 YSAAGGNTCGN
+288 
-299 LIDNIHFSLYQTITA
+299 
-314 AATAGGSGYIIVPT
+314 
-328 GDKGS
+328 
-333 EYYEIGSSMSELVV
+333 MSELVV
-347 ANGSPITVKVVKPQD
+347 ANGSTIKVKAVEPESGD
-362 SNVQFVGAYVTR
+362 VQFIGAYVTH
-374 QTAKGLEQV
+374 QTQSGLKKE
-383 FIPVTDKE
+383 FIPATSPSWDKV
-391 EWGEEGDT
+391 DRT
-399 YTYEHRV
+399 YTYVHPV
-406 EEPADIVLVFIKSP
+406 EEPADIVLVFVKTPMVIYEASGGNQY
-420 TVMYDANGGQEYVY
+420 THGDNGTN
-434 EPGATEPKN
+434 A
-443 TVSFAEDTGRT
+443 VSFAQQAGSDGALTPRDP
-454 KYTSHAAQAPAGCE
+454 YTAQAAETTKDGWRF
-468 DTWQFQGWLLA
+468 DGWLLPQND
-479 RSKTLLPAEHTVTY
+479 KVLPAVHTVSY
-493 DKATDTL
+493 DTASETFIFTAVDGTNETL
-500 TFTDNGS
+500 HS
-507 ERGSAEGGAT
+507 GGAT

-530 ASRVK
+530 ASCVK
-535 DENGKVSADFREN
+535 ENGTVSADIREN
-548 TDCGTV
+548 TACGSITV
-554 EIVGNEG
+554 TSDGSPVTTETTEAVT
-561 ESVANNLAA
+561 
-570 KDYFASAS
+570 DYFSQANEKITA
-578 ERVTVTATAKA
+578 TATAKE
-589 GYEFIGWYQQVDG
+589 GYIFIGWYQQLDG
-602 EKYDLVSSEP
+602 DTYQFVSNQA
-612 THSYNVSREG
+612 TYTYTAKAEG

-643 DAGKCPQNTPDPP
+643 AAGKCPPNTPELP

-691 PGKWI
+691 PGKWV

-710 TGSDIVIQETELI
+710 NDVDIVIRETELVN
-723 KVTGD
+723 VTGD
-728 RTLTGF
+728 RVLTGF

-775 KAEPDRNQTTDGE
+775 QAEPDRNQTTDGE
-788 DVLATDNVTLYGDW
+788 DVLATDNVTLYGAW

-814 KDIVAAGDG
+814 TVAAGNG
-823 FDMPGNDLTL
+823 FDMPGKDLTL

-862 SYDYAALLGSSKSGL
+862 SYDYAALLGSSKPGI
-877 NAPSTGIPFGASIEL
+877 NAPSTGIPFGASIKLMEL
-892 MGLPAGTEIQ
+892 PDGTEIPD
-902 NDKYFAGW
+902 DKYFAGW
-910 SLVKPTSDNLDTI
+910 SLTNPKDKTDVQINALPTQS
-923 QTQGPGDSVG
+923 PGIFVNDRDFEVG
-933 YRKLGITE
+933 NSGEQVT
-941 NGQEVKLYAVYKNKD
+941 LYAIYKTYD
-956 VATVDFAVNDSNWG
+956 VATVEFDAETGGSVTSR
-970 DVNPKSGSFTVQ
+970 SGSFNVKDGDVLQ
-982 NGKVDNKTV
+982 EQRV
-991 SSEATPREGYHFVG
+991 SSTATPREGYHFVG
-1005 WYEKSDD
+1005 WYEKKSDGGLTEVKD
-1012 GKLEPVN
+1012 EN
-1019 GSAINGTTLTVTA
+1019 GNWITDAKLTVTSD
-1032 AMMQAKLKPLAES
+1032 MMQEKLNSLTEKL
-1045 RGENRTPVLEVRYIA
+1045 VVHYVA

-1067 TVKFDGNGDDK
+1067 TVEFDPNVALDAEGKSDVTGEMPPQKFHDPKSKDQ
-1078 EATMKPQTFPAP
+1078 P
-1090 DSEEQLTTLRKNE
+1090 TTLRKNE

-1114 AEYPTREVGQEERIY
+1114 AEYPTRGEGQERIY

-1137 VTIYQGNKIVDGGTI
+1137 VTIYQEKQIKDGGTI
-1152 TLYAQWK
+1152 ILYAQWE

-1165 ILYTPDPT
+1165 ISYTPEPT
-1173 SLGTVKLNGAAA
+1173 SLGTVKLNPTESNELGPQ
-1185 EENDTITVQEGTV
+1185 DGMVS
-1198 YESLN
+1198 ESLN
-1203 PETGVAQGATAVP
+1203 PETGTARGATAVP

-1235 PLTVSST
+1235 PLTGGST
-1242 TYTPKKD
+1242 TYTPEKD
-1249 SSGRYQEGSYVA
+1249 LSGRYRDGSYVA
-1261 LFRLKQYVLR
+1261 LFRLKQYVLH
-1271 YDANATDAVG
+1271 YDANAADAAG
-1281 TMKDQTFPHGE
+1281 TMEDQTFPHGQ
-1292 AYPLKECAFSREGYR
+1292 AHPLKKCAFSREGYR
-1307 FVGWATEST
+1307 FVGWATEQK

-1322 DQESIKLEEK
+1322 DQKSIKLDEE
-1332 FPNLKDDNDEVTLY
+1332 FQNLTNDNDEVTLY

-1365 GSVSSALET
+1365 GSVSSASET
-1374 VVAVTGTAKGS
+1374 VDAVTGTAKGS
-1385 TAQPKSGAKFD
+1385 TAQAKSGARFD

-1412 VPTKGAGTVWQG
+1412 VPTKKDGAVWQG

-1510 YSDVPDTA
+1510 YSDVSDTA

-1573 SGHWAENAIGKAY
+1573 SGHWAESAIGKAY

>member
-1 MDIKGDW
+1 M
-8 KKRAVCGLMVL
+8 
-19 AMALSLLPTSILAA
+19 
-33 DTRSVTDN
+33 
-41 AIKNGSFEQPVFD
+41 
-54 DKPSPQWPANQV
+54 
-66 PDWHTTASDHLI
+66 
-78 EFGSKR
+78 
-84 NGKNAP
+84 
-90 QLTGNNKEIPDGK
+90 
-103 QFAELN
+103 
-109 ADEESTLYQYA
+109 
-120 TTVGGNVYEW
+120 
-130 GLSHRGRSGIDQ
+130 
-142 MAVIIGPKQSQ
+142 
-153 IDPATGERI
+153 
-162 DVDPAKPSKDG
+162 
-173 KDGRDQ
+173 
-179 FMRMT
+179 
-184 DWVSQHESN
+184 
-193 LKVDIPPT
+193 
-201 GCTQKITVYSKK
+201 
-213 FAAKGEFQNDIG
+213 
-225 DAFSA
+225 
-230 SPSDVYTEK
+230 
-239 WNVWII
+239 
-245 GTNNNAWDNYGT
+245 
-257 NSSAYAAG
+257 
-265 KLSYSCRYA
+265 
-274 VPDGQTETVFAFCS
+274 
-288 YSAAGGNTCGN
+288 
-299 LIDNIHFSLYQTITA
+299 
-314 AATAGGSGYIIVPT
+314 
-328 GDKGS
+328 
-333 EYYEIGSSMSELVV
+333 
-347 ANGSPITVKVVKPQD
+347 ANGSTIKVKAVEPENGD
-362 SNVQFVGAYVTR
+362 VQFVGAYVTR
-374 QTAKGLEQV
+374 QTQNGLKKE
-383 FIPVTDKE
+383 FIPATSPSWDKV
-391 EWGEEGDT
+391 DRT
-399 YTYEHRV
+399 YTYVHPV
-406 EEPADIVLVFIKSP
+406 EEPADIVLVFVKKPMVI
-420 TVMYDANGGQEYVY
+420 YEANGGDQYTY
-434 EPGATEPKN
+434 GDKGTNA
-443 TVSFAEDTGRT
+443 VSFAPQVSGDGSTTARGPYES
-454 KYTSHAAQAPAGCE
+454 KAATTAKDGWKF
-468 DTWQFQGWLLA
+468 DGWLLP
-479 RSKTLLPAEHTVTY
+479 RKDKVLPAVHTVSY
-493 DKATDTL
+493 DAERE
-500 TFTDNGS
+500 TFTFAANGETTELES
-507 ERGSAEGGAT
+507 VGAT

-554 EIVGNEG
+554 EIVDNRG
-561 ESVANNLAA
+561 ELVADNPAA

-578 ERVTVTATAKA
+578 ERVTVTAAANA

-602 EKYDLVSSEP
+602 NKYELVSSKP
-612 THSYNVSREG
+612 THSYTVSREG

-632 THTVTYQWASV
+632 THTVTYRWASV
-643 DAGKCPQNTPDPP
+643 DAGKCPPNKPKLP

-671 DFIKDKTTIDGTVKK
+671 DFIKDKTTIDGTVTK

-691 PGKWI
+691 PGKWV
-696 FTGWHDGEEDGSSG
+696 FTGWHDGKEDGSSG
-710 TGSDIVIQETELI
+710 NDVDIVIRETELI

-765 EHYRGESVTA
+765 EHYRGESV
-775 KAEPDRNQTTDGE
+775 KAASEPARNQTTDEEGNPI
-788 DVLATDNVTLYGDW
+788 DVLATGKVTLYGDW

-839 TPYTYTVVYDTGD
+839 TPYTYTVVYDLGNGTTVA
-852 GKPIRDPKYA
+852 DPNNENYNYSK
-862 SYDYAALLGSSKSGL
+862 LLGSDKSGL

-892 MGLPAGTEIQ
+892 MEFPAGTEIP

-910 SLVKPTSDNLDTI
+910 SLVKPENNLSTI
-923 QTQGPGDSVG
+923 ETQAPGDSVG
-933 YRKLGITE
+933 FRKLKVTE

-956 VATVDFAVNDSNWG
+956 VATVDFAVNNSNWG
-970 DVNPKSGSFTVQ
+970 DVNPKSGSFTVR
-982 NGKVDNKTV
+982 GSTVDEKTV
-991 SSEATPREGYHFVG
+991 SSTATPREGYHFVG
-1005 WYEKSDD
+1005 WYEKKSDGGLTEVKD
-1012 GKLEPVN
+1012 EN
-1019 GSAINGTTLTVTA
+1019 GNWITDAKLTVTSD
-1032 AMMQAKLKPLAES
+1032 MMQEKLNSLTEKL
-1045 RGENRTPVLEVRYIA
+1045 VVHYVA

-1067 TVKFDGNGDDK
+1067 TVKFDPNVALDAEGKSDVTG
-1078 EATMKPQTFPAP
+1078 EMPPQKFPAP
-1090 DSEEQLTTLRKNE
+1090 DSEDQLTTLRKNE
-1103 FKRPGYVFTGW
+1103 FKRRGYVFTGW
-1114 AEYPTREVGQEERIY
+1114 AESKTGEGRTY
-1129 ADEAPFAE
+1129 ADKEPFAE

-1165 ILYTPDPT
+1165 IFYTPEPT
-1173 SLGTVKLNGAAA
+1173 SLGTVELNPTESNELDPQDGM
-1185 EENDTITVQEGTV
+1185 VS
-1198 YESLN
+1198 ESLN
-1203 PETGVAQGATAVP
+1203 PETGTAQGATAVP

-1225 YDAQDTERSH
+1225 YDAKDTERENS
-1235 PLTVSST
+1235 LTDSM
-1242 TYTPKKD
+1242 TYTPEKN
-1249 SSGRYQEGSYVA
+1249 SSSKRYQDGSYVA
-1261 LFRLKQYVLR
+1261 LFRLKQYVLH
-1271 YDANATDAVG
+1271 YDANAADAAG
-1281 TMKDQTFPHGE
+1281 TMEDQTFPHGQ

-1346 AVWEEQSVTLS
+1346 AVWKEQSVTLS

-1385 TAQPKSGAKFD
+1385 TAQAKSGARVD

-1412 VPTKGAGTVWQG
+1412 VPTKGDGAVWQG

-1510 YSDVPDTA
+1510 YSDVSDTA

>member
-33 DTRSVTDN
+33 DTRSVTEN
-41 AIKNGSFEQPVFD
+41 AIKNGSFEEPAFH
-54 DKPSPQWPANQV
+54 DKNSPQWPANNV
-66 PDWHTTASDHLI
+66 PDWDTTASDQLI
-78 EFGSKR
+78 EFGSRR
-84 NGKNAP
+84 NGKDAP
-90 QLTGNNKEIPDGK
+90 QLTGVDKTIPDGS

-130 GLSHRGRSGIDQ
+130 GLSHRGREGVDH
-142 MAVIIGPKQSQ
+142 MALIIGPKQNF
-153 IDPATGERI
+153 
-162 DVDPAKPSKDG
+162 DPAKPSE
-173 KDGRDQ
+173 DGRDQ

-184 DWVSQHESN
+184 DWVSQHASGMA
-193 LKVDIPPT
+193 DM

-213 FAAKGEFQNDIG
+213 FAKNGRFENDIG

-245 GTNNNAWDNYGT
+245 GTSNTAWGNYGT
-257 NSSAYAAG
+257 KSPDYAEG
-265 KLSYSCRYA
+265 KLAYSCRYA
-274 VPDGQTETVFAFCS
+274 VPDGQTKTVFAFCS
-288 YSAAGGNTCGN
+288 YSAAGGSTCGN

-314 AATAGGSGYIIVPT
+314 AATAGGSGFIIVPT

-333 EYYEIGSSMSELVV
+333 EYYEIGSSMRELVV
-347 ANGSPITVKVVKPQD
+347 ANGSPITVKVVKPKSD
-362 SNVQFVGAYVTR
+362 DVQFVGAYVTR

-406 EEPADIVLVFIKSP
+406 EEPADIVLVFVKKPMVIYEAKGGDR
-420 TVMYDANGGQEYVY
+420 YIYGDNGTN
-434 EPGATEPKN
+434 A
-443 TVSFAEDTGRT
+443 VSFAQQPGSDGTLKEREP
-454 KYTSHAAQAPAGCE
+454 YTAQAAETKKDGWRF
-468 DTWQFQGWLLA
+468 DGWLLP
-479 RSKTLLPAEHTVTY
+479 RKNKVLPAVHTVSY
-493 DKATDTL
+493 DPAIE
-500 TFTDNGS
+500 TFTFTADGGINETLES
-507 ERGSAEGGAT
+507 VGAT

-554 EIVGNEG
+554 EIVGNVG
-561 ESVANNLAA
+561 ESVANNPAA

-578 ERVTVTATAKA
+578 ERVTVTATANA

-602 EKYDLVSSEP
+602 EKYDLVSSKP
-612 THSYNVSREG
+612 THSYTVSREG

-632 THTVTYQWASV
+632 THTVTYRWASEA
-643 DAGKCPQNTPDPP
+643 AGKCPPNKPKLP

-671 DFIKDKTTIDGTVKK
+671 DFIKDKTTIDGTVTK

-691 PGKWI
+691 PGKWV
-696 FTGWHDGEEDGSSG
+696 FTGWRSGESG
-710 TGSDIVIQETELI
+710 DSDIRETELI
-723 KVTGD
+723 KVKGD

-734 WTFEPEAEHSL
+734 WTFIPEKEHTL
-745 SYQFA
+745 TYQFA
-750 DSGSWSPSGS
+750 DNTRWSPSGS
-760 FAHTE
+760 FAQTE
-765 EHYRGESVTA
+765 EHYRGESV
-775 KAEPDRNQTTDGE
+775 KAASEPARNQTTDEEGNPI
-788 DVLATDNVTLYGDW
+788 DVLATGKVTLYGDW
-802 SFKGWQRSDTKD
+802 SFKGWQRSDD
-814 KDIVAAGDG
+814 NEGIIAAGSE
-823 FDMPGNDLTL
+823 FNMPGNDLTL

-839 TPYTYTVVYDTGD
+839 TPYTYTVVYDTGNGEPVGD
-852 GKPIRDPKYA
+852 LKYA
-862 SYDYAALLGSSKSGL
+862 RYDYAALLGSSKPGL
-877 NAPSTGIPFGASIEL
+877 KAPSTGIPFGASIKL
-892 MGLPAGTEIQ
+892 MELPAETEIP

-910 SLVKPTSDNLDTI
+910 SLVKPENNLSTI
-923 QTQGPGDSVG
+923 ETQAPGDSVG
-933 YRKLGITE
+933 FRKLKVTE

-970 DVNPKSGSFTVQ
+970 DVNPKSGSFMVQ
-982 NGKVDNKTV
+982 NGKVDEGTV
-991 SSEATPREGYHFVG
+991 SSTADPRDGYHFVG
-1005 WYEKSDD
+1005 WYEK
-1012 GKLEPVN
+1012 GALTPVST
-1019 GSAINGTTLTVTA
+1019 GATLTVTSD
-1032 AMMQAKLKPLAES
+1032 MMQAKLPLTGS
-1045 RGENRTPVLEVRYIA
+1045 REENGTPVLVVHYVA

-1067 TVKFDGNGDDK
+1067 TVKFDGNGDDVTG
-1078 EATMKPQTFPAP
+1078 EMPPQKFHDPN
-1090 DSEEQLTTLRKNE
+1090 SEDQPTTLRKNA
-1103 FKRPGYVFTGW
+1103 FTRPGYVFTGW
-1114 AEYPTREVGQEERIY
+1114 AESKTGKGRTY
-1129 ADEAPFAE
+1129 ADKEPFAE
-1137 VTIYQGNKIVDGGTI
+1137 VTIYQGNKIEDGGTI

-1165 ILYTPDPT
+1165 ISYTPEPT
-1173 SLGTVKLNGAAA
+1173 SLGTVKLNPTESNELGPQ
-1185 EENDTITVQEGTV
+1185 DGMVS
-1198 YESLN
+1198 ESLN

-1225 YDAQDTERSH
+1225 YDAQGKH
-1235 PLTVSST
+1235 PLTDKM
-1242 TYTPKKD
+1242 TYTPEKG
-1249 SSGRYQEGSYVA
+1249 SSGRYQDGSYVA
-1261 LFRLKQYVLR
+1261 RFRLKQYVLH
-1271 YDANATDAVG
+1271 YDANGGTD
-1281 TMKDQTFPHGE
+1281 TMEDQTFPHGQ
-1292 AYPLKECAFSREGYR
+1292 AHPLEKCAFSREGYR

-1316 GKVKYE
+1316 DKVKYE
-1322 DQESIKLEEK
+1322 DQESIKLDEE
-1332 FPNLKDDNDEVTLY
+1332 FPNLTNDNDVVTLY
-1346 AVWEEQSVTLS
+1346 AVWEEQSVTIGYVS
-1357 YEPNDAEL
+1357 SDTEL
-1365 GSVSSALET
+1365 GT
-1374 VVAVTGTAKGS
+1374 VTVESEPVDAVTGTAHGS
-1385 TAQPKSGAKFD
+1385 TAQAKSGARFD

-1402 GTLLSKELTF
+1402 GTLLSTELTF
-1412 VPTKGAGTVWQG
+1412 VPKKADGAVWQG
-1424 TTYYAHFSAK
+1424 TTYYARFSA
-1434 RSPSTPSTPAK
+1434 RRRPSTPSTPAK

-1510 YSDVPDTA
+1510 YSDVSDTA
-1518 WYAAAV
+1518 WYSAAV

>member
-41 AIKNGSFEQPVFD
+41 AIKNGSFEQPAS
-54 DKPSPQWPANQV
+54 DKDNSPQLHADLV
-66 PDWHTTASDHLI
+66 PDWSTTASGQKI
-78 EFGSKR
+78 EFGSRR
-84 NGKNAP
+84 NGQNAP
-90 QLTGNNKEIPDGK
+90 QLMGDQAIPNGY

-130 GLSHRGRSGIDQ
+130 GLSHRGRYGIDQ
-142 MAVIIGPKQSQ
+142 MALIIGPKQD
-153 IDPATGERI
+153 I
-162 DVDPAKPSKDG
+162 DPAKPSKNG
-173 KDGRDQ
+173 KDQ

-184 DWVSQHESN
+184 DWVKNHAEKLGVN
-193 LKVDIPPT
+193 IAPT

-230 SPSDVYTEK
+230 SRSDVYTEK

-245 GTNNNAWDNYGT
+245 GTSNKAWGNYGT

-265 KLSYSCRYA
+265 NLAYSCRYA

-288 YSAAGGNTCGN
+288 YSATTYNNNKTLGN
-299 LIDNIHFSLYQTITA
+299 LIDNIYFDLFQTLSISA
-314 AATAGGSGYIIVPT
+314 SGGGT
-328 GDKGS
+328 GSMTVSADGKDDSTIKVSDS
-333 EYYEIGSSMSELVV
+333 ETKEAVV
-347 ANGSPITVKVVKPQD
+347 ANGSTIKVKAVKPKD

-406 EEPADIVLVFIKSP
+406 EEPADIVLVFVKKPMVI
-420 TVMYDANGGQEYVY
+420 YEANGGDQYTH
-434 EPGATEPKN
+434 GDNGTNA
-443 TVSFAEDTGRT
+443 VSFAQQVRDDGSKTERLPYESQEATT
-454 KYTSHAAQAPAGCE
+454 KTKDGWRF
-468 DTWQFQGWLLA
+468 DGWLLA
-479 RSKTLLPAEHTVTY
+479 RKEKVLPAVHTVSY
-493 DKATDTL
+493 DTASE
-500 TFTDNGS
+500 TFTFTADDGTKETLES
-507 ERGSAEGGAT
+507 GGAT

-548 TDCGTV
+548 TECGTV

-561 ESVANNLAA
+561 ESVANNPAA

-578 ERVTVTATAKA
+578 ERVTVTAAANA

-602 EKYDLVSSEP
+602 KKYELVSSEP
-612 THSYNVSREG
+612 THSYTVSREG

-632 THTVTYQWASV
+632 THTVKYQWTKTPNECPTEAELIA
-643 DAGKCPQNTPDPP
+643 AGMELPAAATVMDGDNYPISTDYKADET
-656 SPGTVIDGG
+656 SIPGTKQENGV
-665 TYYISK
+665 
-671 DFIKDKTTIDGTVKK
+671 TVY
-686 DGRTV
+686 
-691 PGKWI
+691 GKWK
-696 FTGWHDGEEDGSSG
+696 FTGWRDENGIIRKVNLV
-710 TGSDIVIQETELI
+710 DIRN
-723 KVTGD
+723 D
-728 RTLTGF
+728 RTLTGK
-734 WTFEPEAEHSL
+734 WTFTANTKFTLAYQVAEKNSWTPSNLSAPAAEKQYFRTEP
-745 SYQFA
+745 
-750 DSGSWSPSGS
+750 
-760 FAHTE
+760 
-765 EHYRGESVTA
+765 VTA
-775 KAEPDRNQTTDGE
+775 ASVPTYTPGELYVDQELTLKGTWTFGGWKRN
-788 DVLATDNVTLYGDW
+788 
-802 SFKGWQRSDTKD
+802 DTKD
-814 KDIVAAGDG
+814 KDTVAAGG
-823 FDMPGNDLTL
+823 KFNMPGNDVTL
-833 TGQWEF
+833 TGQWSF
-839 TPYTYTVVYDTGD
+839 TPDTYTVSYDIGNGTGTAPESHD
-852 GKPIRDPKYA
+852 
-862 SYDYAALLGSSKSGL
+862 SYDYSALSDKTGCVRAS
-877 NAPSTGIPFGASIEL
+877 GIPFGASITL
-892 MGLPAGTEIQ
+892 QALPDDVQVPKGT
-902 NDKYFAGW
+902 YFAGW
-910 SLVKPTSDNLDTI
+910 SLEKPTADNLSTI
-923 QTQGPGDSVG
+923 KTQSPGA
-933 YRKLGITE
+933 
-941 NGQEVKLYAVYKNKD
+941 EVDDKMLEASEAKDHHVTLYAVYKP
-956 VATVDFAVNDSNWG
+956 VGTATVEFDATPAEGGTVSLL
-970 DVNPKSGSFTVQ
+970 SGSFTVA
-982 NGKVDNKTV
+982 GSTV
-991 SSEATPREGYHFVG
+991 TGDDVVSTAAPKAGWHFDG
-1005 WYEKSDD
+1005 WYEETGSDKTKVIEGLSND
-1012 GKLEPVN
+1012 GL
-1019 GSAINGTTLTVTA
+1019 TLTVTA
-1032 AMMQAKLKPLAES
+1032 KTMADKLGLLPKKVNSNE
-1045 RGENRTPVLEVRYIA
+1045 TPAHEVRYVA
-1060 VFARDSF
+1060 VFEPNTF
-1067 TVKFDGNGDDK
+1067 TIHYEPHYPIIDAGAQSGEMADQTFSAANTSRNLSPNQFRYKGYTFDGWTTEKGDFYSDG
-1078 EATMKPQTFPAP
+1078 AAFTQTV
-1090 DSEEQLTTLRKNE
+1090 EHKG
-1103 FKRPGYVFTGW
+1103 KV
-1114 AEYPTREVGQEERIY
+1114 
-1129 ADEAPFAE
+1129 
-1137 VTIYQGNKIVDGGTI
+1137 
-1152 TLYAQWK
+1152 TLYAKWAR
-1159 KLPDVT
+1159 LTDVT
-1165 ILYTPDPT
+1165 ITYTAYPD
-1173 SLGTVKLNGAAA
+1173 SLGSVALNLKREAAVEKDPA
-1185 EENDTITVQEGTV
+1185 VQSEII
-1198 YESLN
+1198 YEKVN
-1203 PETGVAQGATAVP
+1203 PETGEIVGATATVNH
-1216 GEGSVFVGW
+1216 GSVFAGW
-1225 YDAQDTERSH
+1225 YNDLTKKNVETSETFV
-1235 PLTVSST
+1235 PL
-1242 TYTPKKD
+1242 KQN
-1249 SSGRYQEGSYVA
+1249 GRYVSASYVA
-1261 LFRLKQYVLR
+1261 YFRPQR
-1271 YDANATDAVG
+1271 YTLTFDANG
-1281 TMKDQTFPHGE
+1281 GGGEMEPQTFEHGQVL
-1292 AYPLKECAFSREGYR
+1292 PLNEYRFSRDGYD
-1307 FVGWATEST
+1307 FVGWALSKDG
-1316 GKVKYE
+1316 GKLFDNKAEVRFTALVSSGSE
-1322 DQESIKLEEK
+1322 
-1332 FPNLKDDNDEVTLY
+1332 LKDGAKATLY
-1346 AVWEEQSVTLS
+1346 AVWHEQSVTLS

-1365 GSVSSALET
+1365 GSVSKASET
-1374 VVAVTGTAKGS
+1374 VDAVTGTAKGS
-1385 TAQPKSGAKFD
+1385 TAQPKSGARFD

-1402 GTLLSKELTF
+1402 GALLSKELTF
-1412 VPTKGAGTVWQG
+1412 VPTKKDGAVWQG

-1510 YSDVPDTA
+1510 YSDVSDTA

-1625 SDLLANQI
+1625 SDLLANQV

-1672 ENRDWSKEF
+1672 ENRDWPKEF

>member
-8 KKRAVCGLMVL
+8 KKRAVSGLMVL

-41 AIKNGSFEQPVFD
+41 AIKNGSFEEPAFH
-54 DKPSPQWPANQV
+54 DKNSPQWPANNV
-66 PDWHTTASDHLI
+66 PDWDTTASDKLI
-78 EFGSKR
+78 EFGSTRK
-84 NGKNAP
+84 
-90 QLTGNNKEIPDGK
+90 TGTVPHIWGNPDIPDGD

-120 TTVGGNVYEW
+120 ETVGGNVYEW
-130 GLSHRGRSGIDQ
+130 GLSHRGRDGDDH
-142 MAVIIGPKQSQ
+142 MALIIGPKQ
-153 IDPATGERI
+153 DE
-162 DVDPAKPSKDG
+162 KPDKPNKAG
-173 KDGRDQ
+173 KDQ

-184 DWVSQHESN
+184 DWVKSHAEKLGVN
-193 LKVDIPPT
+193 IPVT

-213 FAAKGEFQNDIG
+213 FAANGGFQNDIG

-245 GTNNNAWDNYGT
+245 GTSNTAWGNYGT
-257 NSSAYAAG
+257 KSSAYAAG
-265 KLSYSCRYA
+265 KLAYSCRYA
-274 VPDGQTETVFAFCS
+274 VPDGQTKTVFAFCS
-288 YSAAGGNTCGN
+288 YSAATSNKTLGN

-314 AATAGGSGYIIVPT
+314 AATAGGSGFIGVPT
-328 GDKGS
+328 GGKNV
-333 EYYEIGSSMSELVV
+333 YYEIRGSMSELVV
-347 ANGSPITVKVVKPQD
+347 ANGSPITVKAVEPESD
-362 SNVQFVGAYVTR
+362 DVQFVGAYVTR
-374 QTAKGLEQV
+374 QTQNGLKKE
-383 FIPVTDKE
+383 FIPATSPSWDKV
-391 EWGEEGDT
+391 DRT
-399 YTYEHRV
+399 YTYEHPV
-406 EEPADIVLVFIKSP
+406 EEPADIVLVFVKKPMVI
-420 TVMYDANGGQEYVY
+420 YEANGGKQYTH
-434 EPGATEPKN
+434 GDNGTNA
-443 TVSFAEDTGRT
+443 VSFAPQVSGDGSTTARGPYDSKEATPVKDGWRF
-454 KYTSHAAQAPAGCE
+454 
-468 DTWQFQGWLLA
+468 DGWLLPQ
-479 RSKTLLPAEHTVTY
+479 KNKVLPAVHTVSY
-493 DKATDTL
+493 DAESE
-500 TFTDNGS
+500 TFTFTANGETTELES
-507 ERGSAEGGAT
+507 VGAT

-535 DENGKVSADFREN
+535 NADGKVSDDFLVNE
-548 TDCGTV
+548 DCGTV

-561 ESVANNLAA
+561 ESVANNPAA

-602 EKYDLVSSEP
+602 KYDLVSSKP
-612 THSYNVSREG
+612 THSYTVISEG

-643 DAGKCPQNTPDPP
+643 AAGKCPQNTPDPP
-656 SPGTVIDGG
+656 RPGTVIDGG

-691 PGKWI
+691 PGKWV

-710 TGSDIVIQETELI
+710 NDVDIVIRVTELI
-723 KVTGD
+723 NVTGD

-765 EHYRGESVTA
+765 EHYRGESV
-775 KAEPDRNQTTDGE
+775 KAASEPARNQTMDGK
-788 DVLATDNVTLYGDW
+788 DVLVTDNVTLYGDW
-802 SFKGWQRSDTKD
+802 SFKGWQRSDNENT
-814 KDIVAAGDG
+814 ITAGND
-823 FDMPGNDLTL
+823 FDMPGNNLTL

-839 TPYTYTVVYDTGD
+839 TPYTYTVVYDTGNGEPVGD
-852 GKPIRDPKYA
+852 LKYA
-862 SYDYAALLGSSKSGL
+862 SYDYAALLGSSKPGL
-877 NAPSTGIPFGASIEL
+877 KAPSTGIPFGASIKL
-892 MGLPAGTEIQ
+892 MELPAGTEIP

-910 SLVKPTSDNLDTI
+910 SLVKPTNADLSDI
-923 QTQGPGDSVG
+923 ETQAPGDSVG
-933 YRKLGITE
+933 FRKLEVTE

-970 DVNPKSGSFTVQ
+970 DVNPKSGSFMVQ
-982 NGKVDNKTV
+982 NGKVDEGTV
-991 SSEATPREGYHFVG
+991 SSTAAPRDGYHFVG
-1005 WYEKSDD
+1005 WYEESDD

-1019 GSAINGTTLTVTA
+1019 GSAISGTTLTVTA

-1045 RGENRTPVLEVRYIA
+1045 RGENRTPVLVVRYVA
-1060 VFARDSF
+1060 VFEPNTF
-1067 TVKFDGNGDDK
+1067 TIHYEPNYPIIDAGAQSGEMVDQTFSAATTSRNLSPNQFQCKGYTFDGWTTGKGDFYSDG
-1078 EATMKPQTFPAP
+1078 AAFTQTV
-1090 DSEEQLTTLRKNE
+1090 ENE
-1103 FKRPGYVFTGW
+1103 GKV
-1114 AEYPTREVGQEERIY
+1114 
-1129 ADEAPFAE
+1129 
-1137 VTIYQGNKIVDGGTI
+1137 
-1152 TLYAQWK
+1152 TLYAQWER
-1159 KLPDVT
+1159 LADVT
-1165 ILYTPDPT
+1165 IFYTPEPT
-1173 SLGTVKLNGAAA
+1173 SLGTVELNGTAAK
-1185 EENDTITVQEGTV
+1185 ENDTITVQEGTV

-1203 PETGVAQGATAVP
+1203 PETGTARGATAVP
-1216 GEGSVFVGW
+1216 GKGSVFVGW
-1225 YDAQDTERSH
+1225 YDAQGKH
-1235 PLTVSST
+1235 PLTDKT
-1242 TYTPKKD
+1242 TYTPEKG
-1249 SSGRYQEGSYVA
+1249 SSGRYQDGSYVA
-1261 LFRLKQYVLR
+1261 RFRLKQYVLH
-1271 YDANATDAVG
+1271 YDANGGTD
-1281 TMKDQTFPHGE
+1281 TMEDQTFPHGQ
-1292 AYPLKECAFSREGYR
+1292 AHPLEKCAFSREGYR
-1307 FVGWATEST
+1307 FVGWATESA
-1316 GKVKYE
+1316 GEVKYE
-1322 DQESIKLEEK
+1322 DQESIKLDEK
-1332 FPNLKDDNDEVTLY
+1332 FPNLTNDNEKVYLY
-1346 AVWEEQSVTLS
+1346 AVWQEQRVTLS

-1365 GSVSSALET
+1365 GSVSSASET
-1374 VVAVTGTAKGS
+1374 VDAVTGTAKGS
-1385 TAQPKSGAKFD
+1385 TAQAKSGARFD

-1412 VPTKGAGTVWQG
+1412 VPTKKDGAVWQG

-1664 HETQTAKR
+1664 HETQTVKR

>member
-33 DTRSVTDN
+33 DTRSVTEN
-41 AIKNGSFEQPVFD
+41 AIKNGSFEEPAFH
-54 DKPSPQWPANQV
+54 DKNSPQWPAKEV
-66 PDWHTTASDHLI
+66 PDWDTTASDRKI
-78 EFGSKR
+78 EFGSRR
-84 NGKNAP
+84 NGKDAP
-90 QLTGNNKEIPDGK
+90 QLMGDQTIPDGS

-120 TTVGGNVYEW
+120 ETVGGNVYEW
-130 GLSHRGRSGIDQ
+130 GLSHRGREGDDH
-142 MAVIIGPKQSQ
+142 MALIIGPKQ
-153 IDPATGERI
+153 DE
-162 DVDPAKPSKDG
+162 KPDKPNKAG
-173 KDGRDQ
+173 KDQ

-184 DWVSQHESN
+184 DWVKSHAEKLGVN
-193 LKVDIPPT
+193 IPVT

-213 FAAKGEFQNDIG
+213 FAANGGFQNDIG
-225 DAFSA
+225 DAFNA
-230 SPSDVYTEK
+230 SPTDMYTEK

-245 GTNNNAWDNYGT
+245 GTSNTAWGNYGT
-257 NSSAYAAG
+257 KSSAYAAG
-265 KLSYSCRYA
+265 NLAYSCRYA
-274 VPDGQTETVFAFCS
+274 VPDGQTKTVFAFCS
-288 YSAAGGNTCGN
+288 YSAATSDKTLGN

-314 AATAGGSGYIIVPT
+314 AATAGGSGFIGVPT
-328 GDKGS
+328 GNVS
-333 EYYEIGSSMSELVV
+333 EYYPIGSSMSELVV
-347 ANGSPITVKVVKPQD
+347 ANGSTIKVKAVKPKD

-391 EWGEEGDT
+391 WGEEGDT
-399 YTYEHRV
+399 YTYVHPV
-406 EEPADIVLVFIKSP
+406 KEPADIVLVFVKKPMVI
-420 TVMYDANGGQEYVY
+420 YEANGGNRYTY
-434 EPGATEPKN
+434 GDNGTNA
-443 TVSFAEDTGRT
+443 VSFAQQAGSGGVLTPRGP
-454 KYTSHAAQAPAGCE
+454 YTAQAAETTKDGWRF
-468 DTWQFQGWLLA
+468 DGWLLPQNNN
-479 RSKTLLPAEHTVTY
+479 KVLPAVHTVSY
-493 DKATDTL
+493 DAESE
-500 TFTDNGS
+500 TFTFTANGETTELES
-507 ERGSAEGGAT
+507 VGAT

-554 EIVGNEG
+554 EIVGNVG
-561 ESVANNLAA
+561 ESVANNPVA

-578 ERVTVTATAKA
+578 ERVTVTAAANA
-589 GYEFIGWYQQVDG
+589 GYEFMGWYQQVDG
-602 EKYDLVSSEP
+602 NKYELVSSKP

-632 THTVTYQWASV
+632 THTVKYQWTK
-643 DAGKCPQNTPDPP
+643 DIGKCPQNKPEPP

-671 DFIKDKTTIDGTVKK
+671 DFIRDKTTIDGTGTK

-691 PGKWI
+691 PGKWV
-696 FTGWHDGEEDGSSG
+696 FTGWHDGEDVGSSG
-710 TGSDIVIQETELI
+710 TGGDIVIRETELI
-723 KVTGD
+723 NVTGD

-734 WTFEPEAEHSL
+734 WTFIPEEKHTL
-745 SYQFA
+745 TYQFA
-750 DSGSWSPSGS
+750 DNTRWSPSGS
-760 FAHTE
+760 FELTE
-765 EHYRGESVTA
+765 NYYRGESVTA
-775 KAEPDRNQTTDGE
+775 QAEPARNQTTDGE
-788 DVLATDNVTLYGDW
+788 DVLVTGNVTLYGDW

-814 KDIVAAGDG
+814 KGIVAAGDG

-852 GKPIRDPKYA
+852 GEPISDPKYA
-862 SYDYAALLGSSKSGL
+862 SYDYAALLGSSKPGL
-877 NAPSTGIPFGASIEL
+877 DAPTGIPFGASIKL
-892 MGLPAGTEIQ
+892 MELPAGTKIPD
-902 NDKYFAGW
+902 DKYFAGW
-910 SLVKPTSDNLDTI
+910 SIYKPTDGNLSTI
-923 QTQGPGDSVG
+923 ETQAPGDSIG
-933 YRKLGITE
+933 YRKLGITK
-941 NGQEVKLYAVYKNKD
+941 NGQEVTLYAVYKNKD
-956 VATVDFAVNDSNWG
+956 MATVDFAVNDSNWG
-970 DVNPKSGSFTVQ
+970 DVGTKGGSFTVQ
-982 NGKVDNKTV
+982 NGKVEKKTV
-991 SSEATPREGYHFVG
+991 SSKATPRDGYHFVG
-1005 WYEKSDD
+1005 WYEESDD

-1019 GSAINGTTLTVTA
+1019 GSAISGTTLTVTA

-1045 RGENRTPVLEVRYIA
+1045 RGENRTPVLVVRYVA
-1060 VFARDSF
+1060 VFEPNTF
-1067 TVKFDGNGDDK
+1067 TIHYEPNYPIIDAGAQSGEMVDQTFSAATTSRNLSPNQFQCKGYTFDGWTTGKGDFYSDG
-1078 EATMKPQTFPAP
+1078 AAFTQTV
-1090 DSEEQLTTLRKNE
+1090 ENE
-1103 FKRPGYVFTGW
+1103 GKV
-1114 AEYPTREVGQEERIY
+1114 
-1129 ADEAPFAE
+1129 
-1137 VTIYQGNKIVDGGTI
+1137 
-1152 TLYAQWK
+1152 TLYAQWER
-1159 KLPDVT
+1159 LADVT
-1165 ILYTPDPT
+1165 IFYTPEPT
-1173 SLGTVKLNGAAA
+1173 SLGTVELNGTAAK
-1185 EENDTITVQEGTV
+1185 ENDTITVQEGTV

-1203 PETGVAQGATAVP
+1203 PETGTARGATAVP
-1216 GEGSVFVGW
+1216 GKGSVFVGW
-1225 YDAQDTERSH
+1225 YDAQGKH
-1235 PLTVSST
+1235 PLTDKT
-1242 TYTPKKD
+1242 TYTPEKG
-1249 SSGRYQEGSYVA
+1249 SSGRYQDGSYVA
-1261 LFRLKQYVLR
+1261 RFRLKQYVLH
-1271 YDANATDAVG
+1271 YDANGGTD
-1281 TMKDQTFPHGE
+1281 TMEDQTFPHGQ
-1292 AYPLKECAFSREGYR
+1292 AHPLEKCAFSREGYR
-1307 FVGWATEST
+1307 FVGWATESA
-1316 GKVKYE
+1316 GEVKYE
-1322 DQESIKLEEK
+1322 DQESIKLDEK
-1332 FPNLKDDNDEVTLY
+1332 FPNLTNDNDVVTLY
-1346 AVWEEQSVTLS
+1346 AVWEEQSVTIG

-1365 GSVSSALET
+1365 GT
-1374 VVAVTGTAKGS
+1374 VTVESEPVDAVTGTAHGS

-1402 GTLLSKELTF
+1402 GTLLSTELTF
-1412 VPTKGAGTVWQG
+1412 VPTRADGAVWQG
-1424 TTYYAHFSAK
+1424 TTYYARFSAK

-1510 YSDVPDTA
+1510 YSDVSDTA

>member
-41 AIKNGSFEQPVFD
+41 AIKNGSFEEPAFVTKD
-54 DKPSPQWPANQV
+54 SPQWPANNV
-66 PDWHTTASDHLI
+66 PGWDTTASDKLI
-78 EFGSKR
+78 EFGSTRKTGTVPHIW
-84 NGKNAP
+84 GKP
-90 QLTGNNKEIPDGK
+90 DIPDGD

-130 GLSHRGRSGIDQ
+130 GLSHRGRYGIDQ
-142 MAVIIGPKQSQ
+142 MAVIIGPKQN
-153 IDPATGERI
+153 
-162 DVDPAKPSKDG
+162 VDPAKPSKDG

-184 DWVSQHESN
+184 DWVSQHASN
-193 LKVDIPPT
+193 LKVDIQQT

-213 FAAKGEFQNDIG
+213 FAANGGFQNDIG
-225 DAFSA
+225 DSAFSA

-257 NSSAYAAG
+257 NSPAYAAG
-265 KLSYSCRYA
+265 KLAYSCRYA

-288 YSAAGGNTCGN
+288 YSAAGGKTCGN

-314 AATAGGSGYIIVPT
+314 AATAEGLGFIGVPT
-328 GDKGS
+328 GNVS
-333 EYYEIGSSMSELVV
+333 EYYPIGSSMSELVV
-347 ANGSPITVKVVKPQD
+347 ANGSTITVKAVEPESGD
-362 SNVQFVGAYVTR
+362 VQFVGAYVTR
-374 QTAKGLEQV
+374 QTQTGLEKE
-383 FIPVTDKE
+383 FIPAASWKPDD
-391 EWGEEGDT
+391 GT
-399 YTYEHRV
+399 YTYTYVHPV
-406 EEPADIVLVFIKSP
+406 KEPADIVLVFVKKPMVI
-420 TVMYDANGGQEYVY
+420 YEANGGNRYTY
-434 EPGATEPKN
+434 GDNGTNA
-443 TVSFAEDTGRT
+443 VSFAQQAGSGGVLKEREP
-454 KYTSHAAQAPAGCE
+454 YTAQAAETTKDGWRF
-468 DTWQFQGWLLA
+468 DGWLLPQND
-479 RSKTLLPAEHTVTY
+479 KVLPAVHTVSY
-493 DKATDTL
+493 DTEGD
-500 TFTDNGS
+500 TFTFTADGGINETLQS
-507 ERGSAEGGAT
+507 GAT
-517 LIAQWKWRQRFVT
+517 LIAQWRWRQRFVT

-535 DENGKVSADFREN
+535 DADGKVSADFQEN
-548 TDCGTV
+548 AGCGTV
-554 EIVGNEG
+554 EIVGNVG
-561 ESVANNLAA
+561 ESVANNPAA

-578 ERVTVTATAKA
+578 ERVTVTAAANA

-602 EKYDLVSSEP
+602 EKYELVSSKP

-622 VQTIYARFAP
+622 VQTIYAHFAP
-632 THTVTYQWASV
+632 THTVTYRWTTEE
-643 DAGKCPQNTPDPP
+643 GKCPPEGQLNANNISLPED
-656 SPGTVIDGG
+656 GTVIDGG

-671 DFIKDKTTIDGTVKK
+671 DLEIDKTIDGTVRK

-691 PGKWI
+691 PGKWV
-696 FTGWHDGEEDGSSG
+696 FTGWHDGKEDGSSG
-710 TGSDIVIQETELI
+710 TGSDIVIRKTELI
-723 KVTGD
+723 NVTGD

-734 WTFEPEAEHSL
+734 WTFIPEEEHTL
-745 SYQFA
+745 TYQFA
-750 DSGSWSPSGS
+750 DSARWSPSGS

-775 KAEPDRNQTTDGE
+775 QAEPDRNKTTDEEGNPI
-788 DVLATDNVTLYGDW
+788 DVLVTGNVTLYGDW
-802 SFKGWQRSDTKD
+802 SFNGWKRSDNDST
-814 KDIVAAGDG
+814 IAAGRG
-823 FDMPGNDLTL
+823 FNMPGNDLKL

-852 GKPIRDPKYA
+852 GMPISDPKYA
-862 SYDYAALLGSSKSGL
+862 SYDYAALLGSSKLGL
-877 NAPSTGIPFGASIEL
+877 NAPTGIPFGASIKLMEL
-892 MGLPAGTEIQ
+892 PDGTEIPD
-902 NDKYFAGW
+902 DKYFAGW
-910 SLVKPTSDNLDTI
+910 SLTNPEGMTEVQINALPTQD
-923 QTQGPGDSVG
+923 PGDSVG

-970 DVNPKSGSFTVQ
+970 DVDTKSGSFTVQ
-982 NGKVDNKTV
+982 HGMVDTKTV
-991 SSEATPREGYHFVG
+991 SSTATPRDGYHFVG
-1005 WYEKSDD
+1005 WYEKDDD
-1012 GKLEPVN
+1012 GKLESVSK
-1019 GSAINGTTLTVTA
+1019 SAINGTTLTVTT
-1032 AMMQAKLKPLAES
+1032 AMMQEKLNSLT
-1045 RGENRTPVLEVRYIA
+1045 ENGTPVLVHYVA

-1067 TVKFDGNGDDK
+1067 TVKFDGNGDDVTG
-1078 EATMKPQTFPAP
+1078 EMPPQTFHDP
-1090 DSEEQLTTLRKNE
+1090 DSEDQPTTLRKSA
-1103 FKRPGYVFTGW
+1103 FTRPGYVFTGW
-1114 AEYPTREVGQEERIY
+1114 AEYPNGEQGRIY
-1129 ADEAPFAE
+1129 ADEASFAE
-1137 VTIYQGNKIVDGGTI
+1137 VTIYQGNKIVDGGSI
-1152 TLYAQWK
+1152 ILYAQWE
-1159 KLPDVT
+1159 KLADVT
-1165 ILYTPDPT
+1165 IFYTPEPT
-1173 SLGTVKLNGAAA
+1173 SLGTVKLNPTESNELGPQ
-1185 EENDTITVQEGTV
+1185 DGMVS
-1198 YESLN
+1198 ESLN
-1203 PETGVAQGATAVP
+1203 PETGKVQGATAVP

-1225 YDAQDTERSH
+1225 YDAQDTERRH
-1235 PLTVSST
+1235 LLTDST
-1242 TYTPKKD
+1242 TYTPKRD
-1249 SSGRYQEGSYVA
+1249 SSGRYRKGSYVA
-1261 LFRLKQYVLR
+1261 LFRLKQYVLH
-1271 YDANATDAVG
+1271 YVANAADAVG
-1281 TMKDQTFPHGE
+1281 KMEDQTFPHGE
-1292 AYPLKECAFSREGYR
+1292 AYPLKKCAFSREGYR
-1307 FVGWATEST
+1307 FVGWATKPE
-1316 GKVKYE
+1316 GGEVKYE
-1322 DQESIKLEEK
+1322 DQKNIKLDEE
-1332 FPNLKDDNDEVTLY
+1332 FPNLKKDNEEVYLY
-1346 AVWEEQSVTLS
+1346 AVWQEQSVTIGYVS
-1357 YEPNDAEL
+1357 SDTEL
-1365 GSVSSALET
+1365 GSVSSASET
-1374 VVAVTGTAKGS
+1374 VAAVTGTAKGS
-1385 TAQPKSGAKFD
+1385 TAQAKSGAKFD
-1396 GWYSAD
+1396 GWYSAG
-1402 GTLLSKELTF
+1402 GTLLSTELTF
-1412 VPTKGAGTVWQG
+1412 VPTRKAGTVWQG

-1434 RSPSTPSTPAK
+1434 RGPSTPSTPAK

-1500 RMQNLTKDNA
+1500 RTQNLTKDNA
-1510 YSDVPDTA
+1510 YSDVSDTA

-1633 VWPDNPE
+1633 AWPDNPE

-1664 HETQTAKR
+1664 HETQTVKR

>member
-41 AIKNGSFEQPVFD
+41 AIKNGSFEEPAFH
-54 DKPSPQWPANQV
+54 DKNSPQWPANNV
-66 PDWHTTASDHLI
+66 PDWDTTASDHLI
-78 EFGSKR
+78 EFGSTRKDGTVPHIV
-84 NGKNAP
+84 GKPNL
-90 QLTGNNKEIPDGK
+90 QDSGC

-120 TTVGGNVYEW
+120 ETVGGNVYEW
-130 GLSHRGRSGIDQ
+130 GLSHRGRDGVDQ
-142 MAVIIGPKQSQ
+142 MAVIIGPKQDD
-153 IDPATGERI
+153 DP
-162 DVDPAKPSKDG
+162 DKPSADG
-173 KDGRDQ
+173 KDQ

-184 DWVSQHESN
+184 DWVRQHASEMG
-193 LKVDIPPT
+193 VTVYGT

-213 FAAKGEFQNDIG
+213 FAKKGGFQNDIG

-245 GTNNNAWDNYGT
+245 GTSNTAWGNYGT
-257 NSSAYAAG
+257 KSSAYAAG
-265 KLSYSCRYA
+265 NLAYSCRYA
-274 VPDGQTETVFAFCS
+274 VPDGQAKTVFAFCS
-288 YSAAGGNTCGN
+288 YSATGGSTCGN
-299 LIDNIHFSLYQTITA
+299 LIDNIHFRLYQTITA
-314 AATAGGSGYIIVPT
+314 AATAGGSGYIGVST
-328 GDKGS
+328 GDEDESVLYK
-333 EYYEIGSSMSELVV
+333 IDDKMRELVV
-347 ANGSPITVKVVKPQD
+347 ADGSTIKVKAVKPKD

-391 EWGEEGDT
+391 WGEEGDT
-399 YTYEHRV
+399 YTYVHPV
-406 EEPADIVLVFIKSP
+406 KEPADIVLVFVKKPMVI
-420 TVMYDANGGQEYVY
+420 YEANGGNRYTY
-434 EPGATEPKN
+434 GDNGTNA
-443 TVSFAEDTGRT
+443 VSFAQQAGSGGVLTPRGP
-454 KYTSHAAQAPAGCE
+454 YTAQAAETTKDGWRF
-468 DTWQFQGWLLA
+468 DGWLLPQNNN
-479 RSKTLLPAEHTVTY
+479 KVLPAVHTVSY
-493 DKATDTL
+493 DAESE
-500 TFTDNGS
+500 TFTFTANGETTELES
-507 ERGSAEGGAT
+507 VGAT

-554 EIVGNEG
+554 EIVGNVG
-561 ESVANNLAA
+561 ESVANNPAA

-578 ERVTVTATAKA
+578 ERVTVTAAANA
-589 GYEFIGWYQQVDG
+589 GYEFMGWYQQVDG
-602 EKYDLVSSEP
+602 NKYELVSSKP

-632 THTVTYQWASV
+632 THTVTYQWTSE
-643 DAGKCPQNTPDPP
+643 DAGKCPPKEQLDANKISLPEA
-656 SPGTVIDGG
+656 GTVIDGG

-671 DFIKDKTTIDGTVKK
+671 DLEIGKTIDGTVTK
-686 DGRTV
+686 DDRTV
-691 PGKWI
+691 PGKWV
-696 FTGWHDGEEDGSSG
+696 FTGWRDENN
-710 TGSDIVIQETELI
+710 DIRETELI

-760 FAHTE
+760 FAQTE

-775 KAEPDRNQTTDGE
+775 QAEPARNQTTDEKGNPI
-788 DVLATDNVTLYGDW
+788 DVLATGNVTLYGDW
-802 SFKGWQRSDTKD
+802 SFNGWKRSDNDST
-814 KDIVAAGDG
+814 IAAGRG
-823 FDMPGNDLTL
+823 FNMPGKDLTL

-852 GKPIRDPKYA
+852 GKPISDPKYA

-877 NAPSTGIPFGASIEL
+877 NAPTGIPFGASIEL
-892 MGLPAGTEIQ
+892 MELPDGTKIP

-910 SLVKPTSDNLDTI
+910 SIVDPTNADLGTI
-923 QTQGPGDSVG
+923 ETQAPGDSVG
-933 YRKLGITE
+933 YRKLGITKDKRK
-941 NGQEVKLYAVYKNKD
+941 VTLYAVYKNKD
-956 VATVDFAVNDSNWG
+956 MATVDFAVNDSNWG
-970 DVNPKSGSFTVQ
+970 DVNPKSGSFMVQ
-982 NGKVDNKTV
+982 NGKVDEGTV
-991 SSEATPREGYHFVG
+991 SSTAAPRDGYHFVG
-1005 WYEKSDD
+1005 WYEESDD

-1114 AEYPTREVGQEERIY
+1114 AEYPTRGEGQEERIY

-1137 VTIYQGNKIVDGGTI
+1137 VTIYRGDKIEDGGTI
-1152 TLYAQWK
+1152 ILYAQWE

-1165 ILYTPDPT
+1165 IFYTPEPT
-1173 SLGTVKLNGAAA
+1173 SLGTVKLNPTESNELDPQDGM
-1185 EENDTITVQEGTV
+1185 VP
-1198 YESLN
+1198 ESLN
-1203 PETGVAQGATAVP
+1203 PETGTARGATAVP

-1225 YDAQDTERSH
+1225 YDAQDTERSNL
-1235 PLTVSST
+1235 LTGST
-1242 TYTPKKD
+1242 AYTPEKD
-1249 SSGRYQEGSYVA
+1249 LSGRYRDGSYVA

-1271 YDANATDAVG
+1271 YDANGGTG
-1281 TMKDQTFPHGE
+1281 TMEDQTFPHGQ
-1292 AYPLKECAFSREGYR
+1292 AHPLEKCAFSREGYS
-1307 FVGWATEST
+1307 FVGWATEKE

-1322 DQESIKLEEK
+1322 DQKSIKLDEE
-1332 FPNLKDDNDEVTLY
+1332 FQNLTNDNEKVYLY
-1346 AVWEEQSVTLS
+1346 AVWQEQRVTLS

-1365 GSVSSALET
+1365 GSVSSASET
-1374 VVAVTGTAKGS
+1374 VDAVTGTAKGS
-1385 TAQPKSGAKFD
+1385 IAQPKSGARFD

-1402 GTLLSKELTF
+1402 GTLLSTDLKF
-1412 VPTKGAGTVWQG
+1412 VPTRADGAVWQG

-1510 YSDVPDTA
+1510 YSDVSDTA

-1549 AEFAAMIAR
+1549 AEFAAMIAC

-1652 NSHEYERKADGV
+1652 NSHEYERKVDGV

-1672 ENRDWSKEF
+1672 ENRDWLKEF

>member
-1 MDIKGDW
+1 
-8 KKRAVCGLMVL
+8 MVL

-33 DTRSVTDN
+33 DTRSVTEN
-41 AIKNGSFEQPVFD
+41 AIKNGSFEEPAFH
-54 DKPSPQWPANQV
+54 DKNSPQWPAKEV
-66 PDWHTTASDHLI
+66 PDWDTTASDRKI
-78 EFGSKR
+78 EFGSRR
-84 NGKNAP
+84 NGKDAP
-90 QLTGNNKEIPDGK
+90 QLMGDQTIPDGS

-120 TTVGGNVYEW
+120 ETVGGNVYEW
-130 GLSHRGRSGIDQ
+130 GLSHRGREGDDH
-142 MAVIIGPKQSQ
+142 MALIIGPKQ
-153 IDPATGERI
+153 DE
-162 DVDPAKPSKDG
+162 KPDKPNKAG
-173 KDGRDQ
+173 KDQ

-184 DWVSQHESN
+184 DWVKSHAEKLGVN
-193 LKVDIPPT
+193 IPVT

-213 FAAKGEFQNDIG
+213 FAANGGFQNDIG

-245 GTNNNAWDNYGT
+245 GTSNTAWGNYGT
-257 NSSAYAAG
+257 KSSAYAAG
-265 KLSYSCRYA
+265 KLAYSCRYA
-274 VPDGQTETVFAFCS
+274 VPDGQTKTVFAFCS
-288 YSAAGGNTCGN
+288 YSAATSNKTLGN

-314 AATAGGSGYIIVPT
+314 AATAGGSGFIGVPT
-328 GDKGS
+328 GGKNV
-333 EYYEIGSSMSELVV
+333 YYEIRGSMSELVV
-347 ANGSPITVKVVKPQD
+347 ANGSPITVKAVEPESD
-362 SNVQFVGAYVTR
+362 DVQFVGAYVTR
-374 QTAKGLEQV
+374 QTQNGLKKE
-383 FIPVTDKE
+383 FIPATSPSWDKV
-391 EWGEEGDT
+391 DRT
-399 YTYEHRV
+399 YTYEHPV
-406 EEPADIVLVFIKSP
+406 EEPADIVLVFVKKPMVI
-420 TVMYDANGGQEYVY
+420 YEANGGKQYTH
-434 EPGATEPKN
+434 GDNGTNA
-443 TVSFAEDTGRT
+443 VSFAPQVSGDGSTTARGPYDSKEATPVKDGWRF
-454 KYTSHAAQAPAGCE
+454 
-468 DTWQFQGWLLA
+468 DGWLLPQ
-479 RSKTLLPAEHTVTY
+479 KNKVLPAVHTVSY
-493 DKATDTL
+493 DAESE
-500 TFTDNGS
+500 TFTFTANGETTELES
-507 ERGSAEGGAT
+507 VGAT

-535 DENGKVSADFREN
+535 NADGKVSDDFLVNE
-548 TDCGTV
+548 DCGTV

-561 ESVANNLAA
+561 ESVANNPAA

-602 EKYDLVSSEP
+602 KYDLVSSKP
-612 THSYNVSREG
+612 THSYTVISEG

-643 DAGKCPQNTPDPP
+643 AAGKCPQNTPDPP
-656 SPGTVIDGG
+656 RPGTVIDGG

-691 PGKWI
+691 PGKWV

-710 TGSDIVIQETELI
+710 NDVDIVIRVTELI
-723 KVTGD
+723 NVTGD

-765 EHYRGESVTA
+765 EHYRGESV
-775 KAEPDRNQTTDGE
+775 KAASEPARNQTMDGK
-788 DVLATDNVTLYGDW
+788 DVLVTDNVTLYGDW
-802 SFKGWQRSDTKD
+802 SFKGWQRSDNENT
-814 KDIVAAGDG
+814 ITAGND
-823 FDMPGNDLTL
+823 FDMPGNNLTL

-839 TPYTYTVVYDTGD
+839 TPYTYTVVYDTGNGEPVGD
-852 GKPIRDPKYA
+852 LKYA
-862 SYDYAALLGSSKSGL
+862 SYDYAALLGSSKPGL
-877 NAPSTGIPFGASIEL
+877 KAPSTGIPFGASIKL
-892 MGLPAGTEIQ
+892 MELPAGTEIP

-910 SLVKPTSDNLDTI
+910 SLVKPTNADLSDI
-923 QTQGPGDSVG
+923 ETQAPGDSVG
-933 YRKLGITE
+933 FRKLEVTE

-970 DVNPKSGSFTVQ
+970 DVNPKSGSFMVQ
-982 NGKVDNKTV
+982 NGKVDEGTV
-991 SSEATPREGYHFVG
+991 SSTAAPRDGYHFVG
-1005 WYEKSDD
+1005 WYEESDD

-1019 GSAINGTTLTVTA
+1019 GSAISGTTLTVTA

-1045 RGENRTPVLEVRYIA
+1045 RGENRTPVLVVRYVA
-1060 VFARDSF
+1060 VFEPNTF
-1067 TVKFDGNGDDK
+1067 TIHYEPNYPIIDAGAQSGEMVDQTFSAATTSRNLSPNQFQCKGYTFDGWTTGKGDFYSDG
-1078 EATMKPQTFPAP
+1078 AAFTQTV
-1090 DSEEQLTTLRKNE
+1090 ENE
-1103 FKRPGYVFTGW
+1103 GKV
-1114 AEYPTREVGQEERIY
+1114 
-1129 ADEAPFAE
+1129 
-1137 VTIYQGNKIVDGGTI
+1137 
-1152 TLYAQWK
+1152 TLYAQWER
-1159 KLPDVT
+1159 LADVT
-1165 ILYTPDPT
+1165 IFYTPEPT
-1173 SLGTVKLNGAAA
+1173 SLGTVELNGTAAK
-1185 EENDTITVQEGTV
+1185 ENDTITVQEGTV

-1203 PETGVAQGATAVP
+1203 PETGTARGATAVP
-1216 GEGSVFVGW
+1216 GKGSVFVGW
-1225 YDAQDTERSH
+1225 YDAQGKH
-1235 PLTVSST
+1235 PLTDKT
-1242 TYTPKKD
+1242 TYTPEKG
-1249 SSGRYQEGSYVA
+1249 SSGRYQDGSYVA
-1261 LFRLKQYVLR
+1261 RFRLKQYVLH
-1271 YDANATDAVG
+1271 YDANGGTD
-1281 TMKDQTFPHGE
+1281 TMEDQTFPHGQ
-1292 AYPLKECAFSREGYR
+1292 AHPLEKCAFSREGYR
-1307 FVGWATEST
+1307 FVGWATESA
-1316 GKVKYE
+1316 GEVKYE
-1322 DQESIKLEEK
+1322 DQESIKLDEK
-1332 FPNLKDDNDEVTLY
+1332 FPNLTNDNDVVTLY
-1346 AVWEEQSVTLS
+1346 AVWEEQSVTIG

-1365 GSVSSALET
+1365 GT
-1374 VVAVTGTAKGS
+1374 VTVESEPVDAVTGTAHGS

-1402 GTLLSKELTF
+1402 GTLLSTELTF
-1412 VPTKGAGTVWQG
+1412 VPTRADGAVWQG
-1424 TTYYAHFSAK
+1424 TTYYARFSAK

-1510 YSDVPDTA
+1510 YSDVSDTA

>member
-8 KKRAVCGLMVL
+8 KKRAVSGLMVL

-41 AIKNGSFEQPVFD
+41 AIKNGSFEEPAFH
-54 DKPSPQWPANQV
+54 DKNSPQWPANNV
-66 PDWHTTASDHLI
+66 PDWDTTASDQLI
-78 EFGSKR
+78 EFGSRR
-84 NGKNAP
+84 NGKDAP
-90 QLTGNNKEIPDGK
+90 QLTGVDKTIPDGS

-130 GLSHRGRSGIDQ
+130 GLSHRGREGVDH
-142 MAVIIGPKQSQ
+142 MALIIGPKQNF
-153 IDPATGERI
+153 
-162 DVDPAKPSKDG
+162 DPAKPSE
-173 KDGRDQ
+173 DGRDQ

-184 DWVSQHESN
+184 DWVSQHASGMA
-193 LKVDIPPT
+193 DM

-213 FAAKGEFQNDIG
+213 FAKNGRFENDIG

-245 GTNNNAWDNYGT
+245 GTSNTAWGNYGT
-257 NSSAYAAG
+257 KSSAYAAG
-265 KLSYSCRYA
+265 NLAYSCRYA
-274 VPDGQTETVFAFCS
+274 VPDGQTKTVFAFCS
-288 YSAAGGNTCGN
+288 YSAATSDKTLGN

-314 AATAGGSGYIIVPT
+314 AATAGGSGFIGVPT
-328 GDKGS
+328 GNVS
-333 EYYEIGSSMSELVV
+333 EYYPIGSSMSELVV
-347 ANGSPITVKVVKPQD
+347 ANGSTIKVKAVKPKD

-391 EWGEEGDT
+391 WGEEGDT
-399 YTYEHRV
+399 YTYVHPV
-406 EEPADIVLVFIKSP
+406 KEPADIVLVFVKKPMVI
-420 TVMYDANGGQEYVY
+420 YEANGGNRYTY
-434 EPGATEPKN
+434 GDNGTNA
-443 TVSFAEDTGRT
+443 VSFAQQAGSGGVLTPRGP
-454 KYTSHAAQAPAGCE
+454 YTAQAAETTKDGWRF
-468 DTWQFQGWLLA
+468 DGWLLP
-479 RSKTLLPAEHTVTY
+479 RKHKVLPAVHTVSY
-493 DKATDTL
+493 DAESE
-500 TFTDNGS
+500 TFTFTANGETTELES
-507 ERGSAEGGAT
+507 VGAT

-554 EIVGNEG
+554 EIVGNVG
-561 ESVANNLAA
+561 ESVANNPAA

-578 ERVTVTATAKA
+578 ERVTVTAAANA
-589 GYEFIGWYQQVDG
+589 GYEFMGWYQQVDG
-602 EKYDLVSSEP
+602 NKYELVSSKP

-643 DAGKCPQNTPDPP
+643 DAGKCPPEELLNKNGISLPET
-656 SPGTVIDGG
+656 GTVVDGG

-671 DFIKDKTTIDGTVKK
+671 DLEINKTIDGTGTI
-686 DGRTV
+686 DDRTV
-691 PGKWI
+691 PGKWV
-696 FTGWHDGEEDGSSG
+696 FTGWRSGESG
-710 TGSDIVIQETELI
+710 DSDIRETELI
-723 KVTGD
+723 KVKGD

-760 FAHTE
+760 FAQTE
-765 EHYRGESVTA
+765 EHYRGESV
-775 KAEPDRNQTTDGE
+775 KASSEPARNQTTDGK
-788 DVLATDNVTLYGDW
+788 DVLVTDNVTLYGDW
-802 SFKGWQRSDTKD
+802 SFKGWQRSDNENT
-814 KDIVAAGDG
+814 ITAGND
-823 FDMPGNDLTL
+823 FDMPGNNLTL

-852 GKPIRDPKYA
+852 GKPISNPKYA
-862 SYDYAALLGSSKSGL
+862 RYDYAALLGSSKPGL

-892 MGLPAGTEIQ
+892 MEFPAGTEIP

-910 SLVKPTSDNLDTI
+910 SLVKPENNLSTI
-923 QTQGPGDSVG
+923 ETQAPGDSVG
-933 YRKLGITE
+933 FRKLKVTE

-956 VATVDFAVNDSNWG
+956 VATVDFAVNNSNWG

-982 NGKVDNKTV
+982 GNEVDGNTV
-991 SSEATPREGYHFVG
+991 SSTATPREGYHFVG

-1012 GKLEPVN
+1012 ETTLVDRN
-1019 GSAINGTTLTVTA
+1019 ATLTVTA
-1032 AMMQAKLKPLAES
+1032 AMMQAKLNPLAES
-1045 RGENRTPVLEVRYIA
+1045 RGENRTPVLVVRYIA
-1060 VFARDSF
+1060 VFARNSF
-1067 TVKFDGNGDDK
+1067 TVKFDRNGDNVNGV
-1078 EATMKPQTFPAP
+1078 MPPQMFHDP
-1090 DSEEQLTTLRKNE
+1090 DSGDQPTMLRKNA
-1103 FKRPGYVFTGW
+1103 FTRPGYEFTSW
-1114 AEYPTREVGQEERIY
+1114 VESENGQGRIY

-1137 VTIYQGNKIVDGGTI
+1137 VTIYRGNKIEDDGTI

-1165 ILYTPDPT
+1165 IFYTPEPT
-1173 SLGTVKLNGAAA
+1173 SLGTVKLNDAAA
-1185 EENDTITVQEGTV
+1185 EGNDITVQEGTV
-1198 YESLN
+1198 NEHLN
-1203 PETGVAQGATAVP
+1203 PETGTARGATAVP

-1225 YDAQDTERSH
+1225 YDAQGKH
-1235 PLTVSST
+1235 PLTDKT
-1242 TYTPKKD
+1242 TYTPEKD
-1249 SSGRYQEGSYVA
+1249 SSGRYQDGSYVA
-1261 LFRLKQYVLR
+1261 RFRLKQYVLH
-1271 YDANATDAVG
+1271 YDANGGTG
-1281 TMKDQTFPHGE
+1281 TMEDQTFPHGQ
-1292 AYPLKECAFSREGYR
+1292 AHPLEKCAFSREGYR
-1307 FVGWATEST
+1307 FVGWATKSAGE
-1316 GKVKYE
+1316 VKYK
-1322 DQESIKLEEK
+1322 DQTNIKLGEE
-1332 FPNLKDDNDEVTLY
+1332 FPNLTNDNDVVTLY
-1346 AVWEEQSVTLS
+1346 AVWEEQSVTIGYVS
-1357 YEPNDAEL
+1357 SDTEL
-1365 GSVSSALET
+1365 GT
-1374 VVAVTGTAKGS
+1374 VTVESEPVDAVTGTAHGS
-1385 TAQPKSGAKFD
+1385 TAQPKSGARFD

-1402 GTLLSKELTF
+1402 GTLLSTELTF
-1412 VPTKGAGTVWQG
+1412 VPKKADGAVWQG
-1424 TTYYAHFSAK
+1424 TTYYARFSAQ
-1434 RSPSTPSTPAK
+1434 RRPSTPSTPAK

-1510 YSDVPDTA
+1510 YSDVSDTA

-1594 SKTVFCPESNLTRAE
+1594 SKTVFCPESNLIRAE

-1633 VWPDNPE
+1633 AWPDNPE

>member
-8 KKRAVCGLMVL
+8 KKRAVSGLMVL
-19 AMALSLLPTSILAA
+19 VMALSLLPTSILAA

-41 AIKNGSFEQPVFD
+41 AIKNGSFEEPAFH
-54 DKPSPQWPANQV
+54 DKNSPQWPANNV

-78 EFGSKR
+78 EFGSSR
-84 NGKNAP
+84 NGNDAP
-90 QLTGNNKEIPDGK
+90 QLTGYDKTIPDGH

-130 GLSHRGRSGIDQ
+130 GLSHRGREGVDR
-142 MAVIIGPKQSQ
+142 MAVIIGPKQN
-153 IDPATGERI
+153 
-162 DVDPAKPSKDG
+162 VDPAKPSKDG

-184 DWVSQHESN
+184 DWVRQHASN
-193 LKVDIPPT
+193 MADM

-213 FAAKGEFQNDIG
+213 FAANGGFQNDIG
-225 DAFSA
+225 DSAFSA

-245 GTNNNAWDNYGT
+245 GTSNNAWGNYGT
-257 NSSAYAAG
+257 KSPAYAAG
-265 KLSYSCRYA
+265 NLAYSCRYA
-274 VPDGQTETVFAFCS
+274 VPDGQAKTVFAFCS
-288 YSAAGGNTCGN
+288 YSATGGSTCGN
-299 LIDNIHFSLYQTITA
+299 LIDNIHFRLYQTITA
-314 AATAGGSGYIIVPT
+314 AATAGGSGYIGVST
-328 GDKGS
+328 GDEDESVLYK
-333 EYYEIGSSMSELVV
+333 IDDKMRELVV
-347 ANGSPITVKVVKPQD
+347 ADGSTITVQAVEPD
-362 SNVQFVGAYVTR
+362 NDVQFVGAYVTR
-374 QTAKGLEQV
+374 QTQNGLKKE
-383 FIPVTDKE
+383 FIPATSPSWDKV
-391 EWGEEGDT
+391 DRT
-399 YTYEHRV
+399 YTYEHPV
-406 EEPADIVLVFIKSP
+406 EEPADIVLVFVKKPMVI
-420 TVMYDANGGQEYVY
+420 YEANGGDQYTH
-434 EPGATEPKN
+434 GDNGTNA
-443 TVSFAEDTGRT
+443 VSFAQQVSDDGSKTERLPYESQEATT
-454 KYTSHAAQAPAGCE
+454 KTKDGWRF
-468 DTWQFQGWLLA
+468 DGWLLA
-479 RSKTLLPAEHTVTY
+479 RKEKVLPAVHTVSY
-493 DKATDTL
+493 DTASE
-500 TFTDNGS
+500 TFTFTADDGTKETLES
-507 ERGSAEGGAT
+507 GGAT

-535 DENGKVSADFREN
+535 DKDGMVSADIQEN
-548 TDCGTV
+548 TACGSITV
-554 EIVGNEG
+554 TSDGAAVKTETTEAVTDYYSQANE
-561 ESVANNLAA
+561 
-570 KDYFASAS
+570 KI
-578 ERVTVTATAKA
+578 TATAAAKN
-589 GYEFIGWYQQVDG
+589 GYRFVGWYQQLDG
-602 EKYDLVSSEP
+602 DTYQFISNQETYTYTAKA
-612 THSYNVSREG
+612 EG

-643 DAGKCPQNTPDPP
+643 AAGKCPQNTPDPP

-671 DFIKDKTTIDGTVKK
+671 DFIKDKTTIDGTVTK

-691 PGKWI
+691 PGKWV
-696 FTGWHDGEEDGSSG
+696 FTGWHDGKEDGSSG
-710 TGSDIVIQETELI
+710 NDVDIVIRETELI

-734 WTFEPEAEHSL
+734 WTFIPEKEHTL
-745 SYQFA
+745 TYQFA
-750 DSGSWSPSGS
+750 DNTRWSPSGS
-760 FAHTE
+760 FELTE
-765 EHYRGESVTA
+765 NYYRGESVTA
-775 KAEPDRNQTTDGE
+775 QAEPDRNQTTDEEGNPI
-788 DVLATDNVTLYGDW
+788 DVLVTGNVTLYGDW
-802 SFKGWQRSDTKD
+802 SFNGWKRSDNDST
-814 KDIVAAGDG
+814 IAAGRG
-823 FDMPGNDLTL
+823 FNMPGKDLTL

-852 GKPIRDPKYA
+852 GKPISDPKYA
-862 SYDYAALLGSSKSGL
+862 SYDYAALLGSDKSGI
-877 NAPSTGIPFGASIEL
+877 NAPSTGIPFGASIKLMEL
-892 MGLPAGTEIQ
+892 PDGTVPEG
-902 NDKYFAGW
+902 KYFAGW
-910 SLVKPTSDNLDTI
+910 SRMNPEDKTDVQINALPTQS
-923 QTQGPGDSVG
+923 PGIFVNDRDFEVG
-933 YRKLGITE
+933 NSGEQVT
-941 NGQEVKLYAVYKNKD
+941 LYAIYKTYD
-956 VATVDFAVNDSNWG
+956 VATVEFDAETGGSVTSR
-970 DVNPKSGSFTVQ
+970 SGSF
-982 NGKVDNKTV
+982 KVKDGDVLQEQRV
-991 SSEATPREGYHFVG
+991 SSTATPREGYHFVG
-1005 WYEKSDD
+1005 WYEKDA
-1012 GKLEPVN
+1012 LTPV
-1019 GSAINGTTLTVTA
+1019 STDATLTVTSD
-1032 AMMQAKLKPLAES
+1032 MMQEKQ
-1045 RGENRTPVLEVRYIA
+1045 ENGPPVLVVHYVA

-1067 TVKFDGNGDDK
+1067 TVEFKPNGALDAGGKSDVTGVM
-1078 EATMKPQTFPAP
+1078 EPQTFHDPKSKDQP
-1090 DSEEQLTTLRKNE
+1090 TMLRKNE

-1114 AEYPTREVGQEERIY
+1114 AEYRTREEGQGRTY

-1137 VTIYQGNKIVDGGTI
+1137 VTTYQGFKIKNRDTI
-1152 TLYAQWK
+1152 TLYAQWE
-1159 KLPDVT
+1159 KLPDVP
-1165 ILYTPDPT
+1165 IFYTPEPT
-1173 SLGTVKLNGAAA
+1173 SLGTVKLNGPAA
-1185 EENDTITVQEGTV
+1185 EGNDTITVQEGTV
-1198 YESLN
+1198 YEKLN
-1203 PETGVAQGATAVP
+1203 PETGTARGATAEP
-1216 GEGSVFVGW
+1216 REGSVFAGW
-1225 YDAQDTERSH
+1225 YNGLTRERVWEDAKFTPQKNDRY
-1235 PLTVSST
+1235 VSVT
-1242 TYTPKKD
+1242 
-1249 SSGRYQEGSYVA
+1249 YVA
-1261 LFRLKQYVLR
+1261 RFRLYR
-1271 YDANATDAVG
+1271 YTLHYEANGG
-1281 TMKDQTFPHGE
+1281 TGEMDDQIFQHGQ
-1292 AYPLKECAFSREGYR
+1292 AYPLKKCAFSREGYR
-1307 FVGWATEST
+1307 FVGWATGPAGE
-1316 GKVKYE
+1316 VKYE
-1322 DQESIKLEEK
+1322 DQKNIKLEKE
-1332 FPNLKDDNDEVTLY
+1332 FPNLKDDNKGVTLY
-1346 AVWEEQSVTLS
+1346 AVWKEQSVMLS

-1374 VVAVTGTAKGS
+1374 VAAVMGTAKGS
-1385 TAQPKSGAKFD
+1385 TAQAKNGARFD

-1402 GTLLSKELTF
+1402 GALLSKELTF
-1412 VPTKGAGTVWQG
+1412 VPTKKDGAVWQG
-1424 TTYYAHFSAK
+1424 TTYYARFSA
-1434 RSPSTPSTPAK
+1434 RRRPSTPSTPAK

-1510 YSDVPDTA
+1510 YSDVSDTA